1 MEDTIKIELLTPLTG
16 TFLPNE
22 MEQDWEGEEYHE
34 LEEEQV
40 LFDGADLIPYV
51 SEIQEK
57 IAEYSRVGHEDDKTD
72 NLMDYFD
79 GSAAIK
85 EKVLSA
91 VPSVKEADGVLYGCT
106 ILELKEYLETEELSE
121 LCEYLTG
128 QYSDGW
134 GEGFEQQE
142 IPVEGGELCIHFWRP
157 MDFEFQQAKPE
168 VSKEKSEKQ
177 ENPANVPKRP
187 KMQLLGMDGN
197 VFAVMARASKLLQEN
212 GQGQE
217 AKEMIARVQK
227 SENYYQALHIISEYV
242 ETELS
247 ASSQNDTKPPTYVQV
262 DETHIEELK
271 QVPEFARVGEYYM
284 YGEEVSTQGFKGFFA
299 YTDKETLYMARSQ
312 MNLAD
317 GDLPEEKNEIVV
329 SKEWLSKFFPDCHI
343 GDSVTLDTESFSGE
357 YTISGI
363 LDTTGQEKQN
373 IYSFLISK
381 EMLEQC
387 TKYEPDGYF
396 AYVHLNHVNQLD
408 GELIK
413 SYVQKI
419 KEELQIPG
427 VGFHD
432 AYFRYI
438 DGDISMENVL
448 LLMAFAGIVLVG
460 GCVVIQSIFRIS
472 IIDKIKSY
480 GQLRTVGATKK
491 QIMRIVKKEGHSLG
505 WKGMSI
511 GILLGL
517 GVTLLLFPKGFSLS
531 GYLLVI
537 GCTVLICWTMI
548 CLSIRK
554 PVKLAANISP
564 VEAVRFTS
572 LQKKI
577 KNRAKRKKISPCS
590 LGMLNFR
597 RDWKKTVSIVFSLS
611 LGGILLLAVSSLL
624 LLQSPEKM
632 ARQHFKNGDYK
643 IYIDS
648 DREHIDL
655 LKQGNPLNEE
665 LKQEV
670 LGIDG
675 VEDILV
681 TRKSASYGATFGG
694 ITARGTCDMIT
705 NENKELLAQA
715 VVEGS
720 MPGDNSIL
728 LKDDYRDFDG
738 KEKLGETIELSLG
751 KKTIPVTISGFFD
764 GEKTDFASGH
774 GPIGVDGPM
783 MFLSEELF
791 QELIPDVTNFDYSWD
806 IVCDPEKSEKV
817 GKALENLVV
826 SHTDIGLDTFEDK
839 VDSYGYMDVAY
850 GVMQVISW
858 FIFLFGVINL
868 INTTLSNQYSRR
880 QENSVLRSIGLA
892 PKQLAQMTVWEGMGY
907 VVSSILLMLA
917 IGLPI
922 TLLVWRKFSISAY
935 AGRILPYE
943 FPWLQMGVYVVE
955 LVTVELILSV
965 WTIRRQKKQSLI
977 EQMRSME

>member
-1 MEDTIKIELLTPLTG
+1 MTWPFENNTNGIVK
-16 TFLPNE
+16 
-22 MEQDWEGEEYHE
+22 
-34 LEEEQV
+34 
-40 LFDGADLIPYV
+40 
-51 SEIQEK
+51 
-57 IAEYSRVGHEDDKTD
+57 
-72 NLMDYFD
+72 NL
-79 GSAAIK
+79 
-85 EKVLSA
+85 
-91 VPSVKEADGVLYGCT
+91 
-106 ILELKEYLETEELSE
+106 
-121 LCEYLTG
+121 
-128 QYSDGW
+128 
-134 GEGFEQQE
+134 
-142 IPVEGGELCIHFWRP
+142 
-157 MDFEFQQAKPE
+157 AKRNL
-168 VSKEKSEKQ
+168 KSEKRR
-177 ENPANVPKRP
+177 NIMV
-187 KMQLLGMDGN
+187 
-197 VFAVMARASKLLQEN
+197 
-212 GQGQE
+212 
-217 AKEMIARVQK
+217 
-227 SENYYQALHIISEYV
+227 IISV
-242 ETELS
+242 VLAAFLISLSGLVGVSLMQTEKKKVI
-247 ASSQNDTKPPTYVQV
+247 DTYEATYVQV
-262 DETHIEELK
+262 DEAHIEELK

-284 YGEEVSTQGFKGFFA
+284 YGKESSTQGFNGFFA
-299 YTDKETLYMARSQ
+299 YADKETLYMARSQ
-312 MNLAD
+312 MKLAD
-317 GDLPEEKNEIVV
+317 GDLPIEKNEIVV
-329 SKEWLSKFFPDCHI
+329 SKEWLSKFFPNCHI

-373 IYSFLISK
+373 MYSFLISK

-387 TKYEPDGYF
+387 KKYEPDGFF
-396 AYVHLNHVNQLD
+396 AYVHLKNVDQLD

-427 VGFHD
+427 VGFQD

-480 GQLRTVGATKK
+480 GQLRTIGATKK

-511 GILLGL
+511 GILLSL
-517 GVTLLLFPKGFSLS
+517 GVTLLLFPRGFSLL

-572 LQKKI
+572 PQKKI
-577 KNRAKRKKISPCS
+577 KNRTKRKKISPCS
-590 LGMLNFR
+590 LGMLNFH
-597 RDWKKTVSIVFSLS
+597 RDWKKTVSIMFSLS

-624 LLQSPEKM
+624 ILQSPEKL
-632 ARQHFKNGDYK
+632 ARQYFKNGDYK
-643 IYIDS
+643 IYMDS
-648 DREHIDL
+648 DKEHINL

-665 LKQEV
+665 LKQEI
-670 LGIDG
+670 LDIDG
-675 VEDILV
+675 VEEILV
-681 TRKSASYGATFGG
+681 TRKSAGFGATSHE
-694 ITARGTCDMIT
+694 ITARGVCDMIT
-705 NENKELLAQA
+705 KENRELLTQA

-720 MPGDNSIL
+720 MPDNNGIL
-728 LKDDYRDFDG
+728 LPYNYRGFDG

-751 KKTIPVTISGFFD
+751 EKTIPVTISGYFD
-764 GEKTDFASGH
+764 AKQIIAFASGH
-774 GPIGVDGPM
+774 GSIGVDGPM
-783 MFLSEELF
+783 MFLPEELF

-806 IVCDPEKSEKV
+806 IVCNPDKSEKV

-826 SHTDIGLDTFEDK
+826 SHTDIGLDTFEDR
-839 VDSYGYMDVAY
+839 VDSFGYMNVVY
-850 GVMQVISW
+850 GIMQVISW

-880 QENSVLRSIGLA
+880 QENSVLCSVGLA
-892 PKQLAQMTVWEGMGY
+892 PKQLTQMAVWEGMGY

-922 TLLVWRKFSISAY
+922 TLLVWRKFSISSY

-943 FPWLQMGVYVVE
+943 FPWLQMGVYVVV
-955 LVTVELILSV
+955 LVTVEFILSV

-977 EQMRSME
+977 EQMRAME

>member
-1 MEDTIKIELLTPLTG
+1 MTWPFENNTNGIVKNLAKRNLKSEKRRNVMVI
-16 TFLPNE
+16 
-22 MEQDWEGEEYHE
+22 
-34 LEEEQV
+34 
-40 LFDGADLIPYV
+40 V
-51 SEIQEK
+51 S
-57 IAEYSRVGHEDDKTD
+57 V
-72 NLMDYFD
+72 
-79 GSAAIK
+79 
-85 EKVLSA
+85 VLSA
-91 VPSVKEADGVLYGCT
+91 FLIS
-106 ILELKEYLETEELSE
+106 LSG
-121 LCEYLTG
+121 LTG
-128 QYSDGW
+128 
-134 GEGFEQQE
+134 
-142 IPVEGGELCIHFWRP
+142 
-157 MDFEFQQAKPE
+157 
-168 VSKEKSEKQ
+168 VSLMQTEKKK
-177 ENPANVPKRP
+177 VI
-187 KMQLLGMDGN
+187 DTY
-197 VFAVMARASKLLQEN
+197 
-212 GQGQE
+212 E
-217 AKEMIARVQK
+217 A
-227 SENYYQALHIISEYV
+227 
-242 ETELS
+242 
-247 ASSQNDTKPPTYVQV
+247 TYVQV
-262 DETHIEELK
+262 DETHIEELRE
-271 QVPEFARVGEYYM
+271 VPEFARVGEYYR
-284 YGEEVSTQGFKGFFA
+284 YGEEVSAQGFKGFFA

-317 GDLPEEKNEIVV
+317 GNLPEEKNEIAV

-343 GDSVTLDTESFSGE
+343 GDPVTLDTESFSGE

-373 IYSFLISK
+373 MYSFLISK
-381 EMLEQC
+381 EMLKQC

-396 AYVHLNHVNQLD
+396 AYVHLKHVDQLD

-413 SYVQKI
+413 ADVQKI

-531 GYLLVI
+531 GYLIVM

-577 KNRAKRKKISPCS
+577 KNREKRKKISPCS
-590 LGMLNFR
+590 LGMLNFG

-624 LLQSPEKM
+624 ILQSPEKM

-648 DREHIDL
+648 DQEHIDL

-694 ITARGTCDMIT
+694 ITACGTCDMIT
-705 NENKELLAQA
+705 NENKELLARA

-751 KKTIPVTISGFFD
+751 EKTIPVTISGFFD
-764 GEKTDFASGH
+764 GKKNDFASGH

-806 IVCDPEKSEKV
+806 IVCDSEKSEKV

-839 VDSYGYMDVAY
+839 VDSYEYMNVAYGVMQVISWFIFLFGVINLINTTLSNQYSRPIGVDGPMMFLSEELFQELIPDVTNFDYSWDIVCDSEKSEKVGKALENLVVSHTDIGLDTFEDKVDSYEYMNVAY

-922 TLLVWRKFSISAY
+922 TLLVWRKFSITAY

-943 FPWLQMGVYVVE
+943 FPVLQMGAYVAVI
-955 LVTVELILSV
+955 VAVELILSI

-977 EQMRSME
+977 EQMRAME

>member
-1 MEDTIKIELLTPLTG
+1 MTWPFENNTNGIVK
-16 TFLPNE
+16 
-22 MEQDWEGEEYHE
+22 
-34 LEEEQV
+34 
-40 LFDGADLIPYV
+40 
-51 SEIQEK
+51 
-57 IAEYSRVGHEDDKTD
+57 
-72 NLMDYFD
+72 NL
-79 GSAAIK
+79 
-85 EKVLSA
+85 
-91 VPSVKEADGVLYGCT
+91 
-106 ILELKEYLETEELSE
+106 
-121 LCEYLTG
+121 
-128 QYSDGW
+128 
-134 GEGFEQQE
+134 
-142 IPVEGGELCIHFWRP
+142 
-157 MDFEFQQAKPE
+157 AKRNL
-168 VSKEKSEKQ
+168 KSEKRR
-177 ENPANVPKRP
+177 NIMV
-187 KMQLLGMDGN
+187 
-197 VFAVMARASKLLQEN
+197 
-212 GQGQE
+212 
-217 AKEMIARVQK
+217 
-227 SENYYQALHIISEYV
+227 IISV
-242 ETELS
+242 VLAAFLISLSGLVGVSLMQTEKKKVI
-247 ASSQNDTKPPTYVQV
+247 DTYEATYVQV
-262 DETHIEELK
+262 DEAHIEELK

-284 YGEEVSTQGFKGFFA
+284 YGKESSTQGFNGFFA
-299 YTDKETLYMARSQ
+299 YADKETLYMARSQ
-312 MNLAD
+312 MKLAD
-317 GDLPEEKNEIVV
+317 GDLPIEKNEIVV

-357 YTISGI
+357 YAISGI
-363 LDTTGQEKQN
+363 LDITGQEKQN
-373 IYSFLISK
+373 MYSFLISK

-387 TKYEPDGYF
+387 KKYEPDGFF
-396 AYVHLNHVNQLD
+396 AYVHLKNVDQLD

-427 VGFHD
+427 VGFQD

-480 GQLRTVGATKK
+480 GQLRTIGATKK

-517 GVTLLLFPKGFSLS
+517 GVTLLLFPRGFSLL

-572 LQKKI
+572 PQKKI
-577 KNRAKRKKISPCS
+577 KNRTKRKKISPCS

-624 LLQSPEKM
+624 ILQSPEKL
-632 ARQHFKNGDYK
+632 ARQHFKNGDYR
-643 IYIDS
+643 IYMDS
-648 DREHIDL
+648 DKEHIDL

-665 LKQEV
+665 LKQEI
-670 LGIDG
+670 LDIDG
-675 VEDILV
+675 VEEILV
-681 TRKSASYGATFGG
+681 TRKSASFEATSHE
-694 ITARGTCDMIT
+694 ITEHGTCDMIT
-705 NENKELLAQA
+705 KENRELLAQA
-715 VVEGS
+715 VLEGS
-720 MPGDNSIL
+720 MPEDNGIL
-728 LKDDYRDFDG
+728 LPYDYSGFDG

-751 KKTIPVTISGFFD
+751 EKTIPVTISGFFNP
-764 GEKTDFASGH
+764 EKTIFASGH

-783 MFLSEELF
+783 MFLPEELF

-806 IVCDPEKSEKV
+806 IVCDPDKSEKV
-817 GKALENLVV
+817 GKALENLAI
-826 SHTDIGLDTFEDK
+826 SHTDIGLDTFEDR
-839 VDSYGYMDVAY
+839 VDSFGYMNVAY
-850 GVMQVISW
+850 GIMQVISW

-880 QENSVLRSIGLA
+880 QENSVLRSVGLA
-892 PKQLAQMTVWEGMGY
+892 PKQLTQMAVWEGMGY

-943 FPWLQMGVYVVE
+943 FPWLQMGVYVVV
-955 LVTVELILSV
+955 LVTVEFILSV

-977 EQMRSME
+977 EQMRAIE

>member
-1 MEDTIKIELLTPLTG
+1 MTWPFENNTNGIVK
-16 TFLPNE
+16 
-22 MEQDWEGEEYHE
+22 
-34 LEEEQV
+34 
-40 LFDGADLIPYV
+40 
-51 SEIQEK
+51 
-57 IAEYSRVGHEDDKTD
+57 
-72 NLMDYFD
+72 NL
-79 GSAAIK
+79 
-85 EKVLSA
+85 
-91 VPSVKEADGVLYGCT
+91 
-106 ILELKEYLETEELSE
+106 
-121 LCEYLTG
+121 
-128 QYSDGW
+128 
-134 GEGFEQQE
+134 
-142 IPVEGGELCIHFWRP
+142 
-157 MDFEFQQAKPE
+157 AKRNL
-168 VSKEKSEKQ
+168 KSEKRR
-177 ENPANVPKRP
+177 NIMV
-187 KMQLLGMDGN
+187 
-197 VFAVMARASKLLQEN
+197 
-212 GQGQE
+212 
-217 AKEMIARVQK
+217 
-227 SENYYQALHIISEYV
+227 IISV
-242 ETELS
+242 VLAAFLISLSGLVGVSLMQTEKKKVI
-247 ASSQNDTKPPTYVQV
+247 DTYEATYVQV
-262 DETHIEELK
+262 DEAHIEELK
-271 QVPEFARVGEYYM
+271 QVPNFARVGEYYM
-284 YGEEVSTQGFKGFFA
+284 YGKESSTQGFNGFFA
-299 YTDKETLYMARSQ
+299 YADKETLYMARSQ
-312 MNLAD
+312 MKLAD
-317 GDLPEEKNEIVV
+317 GDLPIEKNEIVV
-329 SKEWLSKFFPDCHI
+329 SKEWLSKFSPDCHI

-373 IYSFLISK
+373 MYSFLISK

-387 TKYEPDGYF
+387 KKYEPDGFF
-396 AYVHLNHVNQLD
+396 AYVHLKNVDQLD

-427 VGFHD
+427 VGFQD

-480 GQLRTVGATKK
+480 GQLRTIGATKK

-505 WKGMSI
+505 WKGLSI

-517 GVTLLLFPKGFSLS
+517 GVTLLLFPRGFSLL

-554 PVKLAANISP
+554 PVKLAASISP

-572 LQKKI
+572 PQKKI
-577 KNRAKRKKISPCS
+577 KNRTKRKKISPCS

-624 LLQSPEKM
+624 ILQSPEKL

-643 IYIDS
+643 IYMDS
-648 DREHIDL
+648 DKEHIDL

-665 LKQEV
+665 LKQEIQD
-670 LGIDG
+670 IDG
-675 VEDILV
+675 VEEILV
-681 TRKSASYGATFGG
+681 TRKSAGFEATFHG
-694 ITARGTCDMIT
+694 ITAHGTCDMIT
-705 NENKELLAQA
+705 RENRELLVQT
-715 VVEGS
+715 VLEGS
-720 MPGDNSIL
+720 MPGDNGIL
-728 LKDDYRDFDG
+728 LKDNYRDFDG
-738 KEKLGETIELSLG
+738 KEKVGETIELSLG
-751 KKTIPVTISGFFD
+751 EKTIPVTISGFFD
-764 GEKTDFASGH
+764 GKKTIFASGH

-783 MFLSEELF
+783 MFLPEKLF

-806 IVCDPEKSEKV
+806 IVCDPDKSEKV

-839 VDSYGYMDVAY
+839 VDSYGYMNVAY
-850 GVMQVISW
+850 GIMQVISW

-880 QENSVLRSIGLA
+880 QENSVLRSVGLA
-892 PKQLAQMTVWEGMGY
+892 PKQLTQMAVWEGMGY

-943 FPWLQMGVYVVE
+943 FPWLQMGVYVAVI
-955 LVTVELILSV
+955 VTVELILSI

-977 EQMRSME
+977 EQMRAME

>member
-1 MEDTIKIELLTPLTG
+1 M
-16 TFLPNE
+16 
-22 MEQDWEGEEYHE
+22 
-34 LEEEQV
+34 V
-40 LFDGADLIPYV
+40 
-51 SEIQEK
+51 
-57 IAEYSRVGHEDDKTD
+57 
-72 NLMDYFD
+72 
-79 GSAAIK
+79 
-85 EKVLSA
+85 
-91 VPSVKEADGVLYGCT
+91 
-106 ILELKEYLETEELSE
+106 
-121 LCEYLTG
+121 
-128 QYSDGW
+128 
-134 GEGFEQQE
+134 
-142 IPVEGGELCIHFWRP
+142 
-157 MDFEFQQAKPE
+157 
-168 VSKEKSEKQ
+168 
-177 ENPANVPKRP
+177 
-187 KMQLLGMDGN
+187 
-197 VFAVMARASKLLQEN
+197 
-212 GQGQE
+212 
-217 AKEMIARVQK
+217 
-227 SENYYQALHIISEYV
+227 IISV
-242 ETELS
+242 VLAAFLISLSGLVGVSLMQTEKKKVI
-247 ASSQNDTKPPTYVQV
+247 DTYEATYVQV
-262 DETHIEELK
+262 DEAHIEELK

-284 YGEEVSTQGFKGFFA
+284 YGKESSTQGFNGFFA
-299 YTDKETLYMARSQ
+299 YADKETLYMARSQ
-312 MNLAD
+312 MKLAD
-317 GDLPEEKNEIVV
+317 GDLPIEKNEIVV

-373 IYSFLISK
+373 MYSFLISK
-381 EMLEQC
+381 EILEQC
-387 TKYEPDGYF
+387 KKYEPDGFF
-396 AYVHLNHVNQLD
+396 AYVHLKKVDQLD

-427 VGFHD
+427 VGFQD

-480 GQLRTVGATKK
+480 GQLRTIGATKK

-517 GVTLLLFPKGFSLS
+517 GVTLLLFPRGFSLL

-572 LQKKI
+572 PQKKI
-577 KNRAKRKKISPCS
+577 KNRTKRKKISPCS

-597 RDWKKTVSIVFSLS
+597 RDWKKTVSIMFSLS

-624 LLQSPEKM
+624 ILQSPEKL
-632 ARQHFKNGDYK
+632 ARQYFKNGDYK
-643 IYIDS
+643 IYMDS
-648 DREHIDL
+648 DKEHINL

-665 LKQEV
+665 LKQEI
-670 LGIDG
+670 LDIDG
-675 VEDILV
+675 VEEILV
-681 TRKSASYGATFGG
+681 TRKSAGFGATSHE
-694 ITARGTCDMIT
+694 ITARGVCDMIT
-705 NENKELLAQA
+705 KENRELLTQA

-720 MPGDNSIL
+720 MPDNNGIL
-728 LKDDYRDFDG
+728 LPYNYRGFDG

-751 KKTIPVTISGFFD
+751 EKTIPVTISGYFD
-764 GEKTDFASGH
+764 AKQIIAFASGH
-774 GPIGVDGPM
+774 GSIGVDGPM
-783 MFLSEELF
+783 MFLPEELF

-806 IVCDPEKSEKV
+806 IVCNPDKSEKV

-826 SHTDIGLDTFEDK
+826 SHTDIGLDTFEDR
-839 VDSYGYMDVAY
+839 VDSFGYMNVVY
-850 GVMQVISW
+850 GIMQVISW

-880 QENSVLRSIGLA
+880 QENSVLCSVGLA
-892 PKQLAQMTVWEGMGY
+892 PKQLTQMAVWEGMGY

-922 TLLVWRKFSISAY
+922 TLLVWRKFSISSY

-943 FPWLQMGVYVVE
+943 FPWLQMGVYVVV
-955 LVTVELILSV
+955 LVTVEFILSV

-977 EQMRSME
+977 EQMRAME

>member
-1 MEDTIKIELLTPLTG
+1 MTWPFENNTNGIVK
-16 TFLPNE
+16 
-22 MEQDWEGEEYHE
+22 
-34 LEEEQV
+34 
-40 LFDGADLIPYV
+40 
-51 SEIQEK
+51 
-57 IAEYSRVGHEDDKTD
+57 
-72 NLMDYFD
+72 NL
-79 GSAAIK
+79 
-85 EKVLSA
+85 
-91 VPSVKEADGVLYGCT
+91 
-106 ILELKEYLETEELSE
+106 
-121 LCEYLTG
+121 
-128 QYSDGW
+128 
-134 GEGFEQQE
+134 
-142 IPVEGGELCIHFWRP
+142 
-157 MDFEFQQAKPE
+157 AKRNL
-168 VSKEKSEKQ
+168 KSEKRR
-177 ENPANVPKRP
+177 NIMV
-187 KMQLLGMDGN
+187 
-197 VFAVMARASKLLQEN
+197 
-212 GQGQE
+212 
-217 AKEMIARVQK
+217 
-227 SENYYQALHIISEYV
+227 IISV
-242 ETELS
+242 VLAAFLISLSGLVGVSLMQTEKKKVI
-247 ASSQNDTKPPTYVQV
+247 DTYEATYVQV
-262 DETHIEELK
+262 DESHIEELK

-284 YGEEVSTQGFKGFFA
+284 YGKESSTQGFNGFFA
-299 YTDKETLYMARSQ
+299 YADKETLYMARSQ
-312 MNLAD
+312 MKLAD
-317 GDLPEEKNEIVV
+317 GDLPIEKNEIVV

-373 IYSFLISK
+373 MYSFLISK

-387 TKYEPDGYF
+387 KKYEPDGFF
-396 AYVHLNHVNQLD
+396 AYVHLKNVDQLD

-427 VGFHD
+427 VGFQD

-480 GQLRTVGATKK
+480 GQLRTIGATKK

-517 GVTLLLFPKGFSLS
+517 GVTLLLFPRGFSLL

-572 LQKKI
+572 PQKKI
-577 KNRAKRKKISPCS
+577 KNRTKRKKISPCS

-597 RDWKKTVSIVFSLS
+597 RDWKKTVSIMFSLS

-624 LLQSPEKM
+624 ILQSPEKL
-632 ARQHFKNGDYK
+632 ARQYFKNGDYK
-643 IYIDS
+643 IYMDS
-648 DREHIDL
+648 DKEHIDL

-665 LKQEV
+665 LKQEI
-670 LGIDG
+670 LDIDG
-675 VEDILV
+675 VEEILV
-681 TRKSASYGATFGG
+681 TRKSAGFEATSHG
-694 ITARGTCDMIT
+694 ITEHGTCDMIT
-705 NENKELLAQA
+705 KENRKLLTQA

-720 MPGDNSIL
+720 MPDNNGIL
-728 LKDDYRDFDG
+728 LPYEYRGFDG
-738 KEKLGETIELSLG
+738 KEKWGETIELSLG
-751 KKTIPVTISGFFD
+751 EKTIPVTILGFFD
-764 GEKTDFASGH
+764 ADQIVFASGH
-774 GPIGVDGPM
+774 GTLGVDGPM
-783 MFLSEELF
+783 MFLPEELF
-791 QELIPDVTNFDYSWD
+791 QELIPDVTHFDYSWD
-806 IVCDPEKSEKV
+806 IVCDSDKSEKV

-826 SHTDIGLDTFEDK
+826 SHTDIGLDTFEDR
-839 VDSYGYMDVAY
+839 VDSFGYMSVVY
-850 GVMQVISW
+850 GIMQVISW

-880 QENSVLRSIGLA
+880 QENSVLRSVGLA
-892 PKQLAQMTVWEGMGY
+892 PKQLTQMAVWEGMGY

-943 FPWLQMGVYVVE
+943 FPWLQMGVYVVV
-955 LVTVELILSV
+955 LVTVEFILSV

-977 EQMRSME
+977 EQMRAME

>member
-1 MEDTIKIELLTPLTG
+1 MTWPFENNTNGIVK
-16 TFLPNE
+16 
-22 MEQDWEGEEYHE
+22 
-34 LEEEQV
+34 
-40 LFDGADLIPYV
+40 
-51 SEIQEK
+51 
-57 IAEYSRVGHEDDKTD
+57 
-72 NLMDYFD
+72 NL
-79 GSAAIK
+79 
-85 EKVLSA
+85 
-91 VPSVKEADGVLYGCT
+91 
-106 ILELKEYLETEELSE
+106 
-121 LCEYLTG
+121 
-128 QYSDGW
+128 
-134 GEGFEQQE
+134 
-142 IPVEGGELCIHFWRP
+142 
-157 MDFEFQQAKPE
+157 AKRNL
-168 VSKEKSEKQ
+168 KSEKRR
-177 ENPANVPKRP
+177 NIMV
-187 KMQLLGMDGN
+187 
-197 VFAVMARASKLLQEN
+197 
-212 GQGQE
+212 
-217 AKEMIARVQK
+217 
-227 SENYYQALHIISEYV
+227 IISV
-242 ETELS
+242 VLAAFLISLSGLVGVSLMQTEKKKVI
-247 ASSQNDTKPPTYVQV
+247 DTYEATYVQV
-262 DETHIEELK
+262 DEAHIEELK

-284 YGEEVSTQGFKGFFA
+284 YGKESSTQGFNGFFA
-299 YTDKETLYMARSQ
+299 YADKETLYMARSQ
-312 MNLAD
+312 MKLAE
-317 GDLPEEKNEIVV
+317 GDLPIEKNEIVV

-343 GDSVTLDTESFSGE
+343 GDSVTMDTESFSGE

-373 IYSFLISK
+373 MYSFLISK
-381 EMLEQC
+381 EMLGQC
-387 TKYEPDGYF
+387 KKYEPDGFF
-396 AYVHLNHVNQLD
+396 AYVHLKNVDQLD

-427 VGFHD
+427 VGFQD

-480 GQLRTVGATKK
+480 GQLRTIGATKK

-517 GVTLLLFPKGFSLS
+517 GVTLLLFPRGFSLL

-572 LQKKI
+572 PQKKI
-577 KNRAKRKKISPCS
+577 KNRTKRKKISPCS

-597 RDWKKTVSIVFSLS
+597 RDWKKTVSIMFSLS

-624 LLQSPEKM
+624 ILQSPEKL
-632 ARQHFKNGDYK
+632 ARQEFENGDYK
-643 IYIDS
+643 IYMDS
-648 DREHIDL
+648 DQEHIDL

-665 LKQEV
+665 LKQEI
-670 LGIDG
+670 LDIDG
-675 VEDILV
+675 VEGILV
-681 TRKSASYGATFGG
+681 TRKSAGFEATSHG
-694 ITARGTCDMIT
+694 ITSHGTCDMIT
-705 NENKELLAQA
+705 KENRELLAQA
-715 VVEGS
+715 IVEGS
-720 MPGDNSIL
+720 MPDNNGIL
-728 LKDDYRDFDG
+728 LPYEYCDFDG

-751 KKTIPVTISGFFD
+751 EKTIPVTISGYFD
-764 GEKTDFASGH
+764 AKQVFAFASGH
-774 GPIGVDGPM
+774 GSIGVDGPM
-783 MFLSEELF
+783 MFLPEELF

-806 IVCDPEKSEKV
+806 IVCNPDKSEKV

-826 SHTDIGLDTFEDK
+826 SHTDTGLDTFEDK
-839 VDSYGYMDVAY
+839 VDSYGYMNVAY
-850 GVMQVISW
+850 GIMQVISW

-880 QENSVLRSIGLA
+880 QENSVLRSVGLA
-892 PKQLAQMTVWEGMGY
+892 PKQLAQMAVWEGMGY

-943 FPWLQMGVYVVE
+943 FPWLQMGVYVVV
-955 LVTVELILSV
+955 LVTVEFILSV

-977 EQMRSME
+977 EQMRAME

>member
-1 MEDTIKIELLTPLTG
+1 MTWPFENNTNGIVK
-16 TFLPNE
+16 
-22 MEQDWEGEEYHE
+22 
-34 LEEEQV
+34 
-40 LFDGADLIPYV
+40 
-51 SEIQEK
+51 
-57 IAEYSRVGHEDDKTD
+57 
-72 NLMDYFD
+72 NL
-79 GSAAIK
+79 
-85 EKVLSA
+85 
-91 VPSVKEADGVLYGCT
+91 
-106 ILELKEYLETEELSE
+106 
-121 LCEYLTG
+121 
-128 QYSDGW
+128 
-134 GEGFEQQE
+134 
-142 IPVEGGELCIHFWRP
+142 
-157 MDFEFQQAKPE
+157 AKRNL
-168 VSKEKSEKQ
+168 KSEKRR
-177 ENPANVPKRP
+177 NIMV
-187 KMQLLGMDGN
+187 
-197 VFAVMARASKLLQEN
+197 
-212 GQGQE
+212 
-217 AKEMIARVQK
+217 
-227 SENYYQALHIISEYV
+227 IISV
-242 ETELS
+242 VLAAFLISLSGLVGVSLMQTEKKKVI
-247 ASSQNDTKPPTYVQV
+247 DTYEATYVQV
-262 DETHIEELK
+262 DEAHIEELK

-284 YGEEVSTQGFKGFFA
+284 YGKESSTQGFNGFFA
-299 YTDKETLYMARSQ
+299 YADKETLYMARSQ
-312 MNLAD
+312 MKLAV
-317 GDLPEEKNEIVV
+317 GDLPIEKNEIVV

-373 IYSFLISK
+373 MYSFLISK

-387 TKYEPDGYF
+387 KKYEPDGFF
-396 AYVHLNHVNQLD
+396 AYVHLKNVDQLD

-427 VGFHD
+427 VGFQD

-480 GQLRTVGATKK
+480 GQLRTIGATKK

-517 GVTLLLFPKGFSLS
+517 GVTLLLFPRGFSLL

-572 LQKKI
+572 PQKKI
-577 KNRAKRKKISPCS
+577 KNRTKRKKISPCS

-597 RDWKKTVSIVFSLS
+597 RDWKKTVSIMFSLS

-624 LLQSPEKM
+624 ILQSPEKL
-632 ARQHFKNGDYK
+632 ARQYFKNGDYK
-643 IYIDS
+643 IYMDS
-648 DREHIDL
+648 DKEHINL

-665 LKQEV
+665 LKQEI
-670 LGIDG
+670 LDIDG
-675 VEDILV
+675 VEEILV
-681 TRKSASYGATFGG
+681 TRKSAGFGATSHE
-694 ITARGTCDMIT
+694 ITARGVCDMIT
-705 NENKELLAQA
+705 KENRELLTQA

-720 MPGDNSIL
+720 MPDNNGIL
-728 LKDDYRDFDG
+728 LPYNYRGFDG

-751 KKTIPVTISGFFD
+751 EKTIPVTISGYFD
-764 GEKTDFASGH
+764 AKQIIAFASGH
-774 GPIGVDGPM
+774 GSIGVDGPM
-783 MFLSEELF
+783 MFLPEELF

-806 IVCDPEKSEKV
+806 IVCNPDKSEKV

-826 SHTDIGLDTFEDK
+826 SHTDIGLDTFEDR
-839 VDSYGYMDVAY
+839 VDSFGYMNVVY
-850 GVMQVISW
+850 GIMQVISW

-880 QENSVLRSIGLA
+880 QENSVLCSVGLA
-892 PKQLAQMTVWEGMGY
+892 PKQLTQMAVWEGMGY

-922 TLLVWRKFSISAY
+922 TLLVWRKFSISSY

-943 FPWLQMGVYVVE
+943 FPWLQMGVYVVV
-955 LVTVELILSV
+955 LVTVEFILSV

-977 EQMRSME
+977 EQMRAME

>member
-1 MEDTIKIELLTPLTG
+1 MTWPFENNTNGIVK
-16 TFLPNE
+16 
-22 MEQDWEGEEYHE
+22 
-34 LEEEQV
+34 
-40 LFDGADLIPYV
+40 
-51 SEIQEK
+51 
-57 IAEYSRVGHEDDKTD
+57 
-72 NLMDYFD
+72 NL
-79 GSAAIK
+79 
-85 EKVLSA
+85 
-91 VPSVKEADGVLYGCT
+91 
-106 ILELKEYLETEELSE
+106 
-121 LCEYLTG
+121 
-128 QYSDGW
+128 
-134 GEGFEQQE
+134 
-142 IPVEGGELCIHFWRP
+142 
-157 MDFEFQQAKPE
+157 AKRNL
-168 VSKEKSEKQ
+168 KSETRR
-177 ENPANVPKRP
+177 NIMV
-187 KMQLLGMDGN
+187 
-197 VFAVMARASKLLQEN
+197 
-212 GQGQE
+212 
-217 AKEMIARVQK
+217 
-227 SENYYQALHIISEYV
+227 IISV
-242 ETELS
+242 VLAAFLISLSGLVGVSLMQTEKKKVI
-247 ASSQNDTKPPTYVQV
+247 DTYEATYVQV
-262 DETHIEELK
+262 DEAHIEELK

-284 YGEEVSTQGFKGFFA
+284 YGKESSTQGFNGFFA
-299 YTDKETLYMARSQ
+299 YADKETLYMARSQ
-312 MNLAD
+312 MKLAD
-317 GDLPEEKNEIVV
+317 GDLPIEKNEIVV
-329 SKEWLSKFFPDCHI
+329 SKEWLSKFSPDCHI

-373 IYSFLISK
+373 MYSFLISK

-387 TKYEPDGYF
+387 KKYEPDGFF
-396 AYVHLNHVNQLD
+396 AYVHLKNVDQLD

-427 VGFHD
+427 VGFQD

-480 GQLRTVGATKK
+480 GQLRTIGATKK

-517 GVTLLLFPKGFSLS
+517 GVTLLLFPRGFSLL

-572 LQKKI
+572 PQKKI
-577 KNRAKRKKISPCS
+577 KNRTKRKKISPCS

-597 RDWKKTVSIVFSLS
+597 RDWKKTVSIMFSLS

-624 LLQSPEKM
+624 ILQSPEKL
-632 ARQHFKNGDYK
+632 ARQYFKNGDYK
-643 IYIDS
+643 IYMDS
-648 DREHIDL
+648 DKEHINL

-665 LKQEV
+665 LKQEI
-670 LGIDG
+670 LDIDG
-675 VEDILV
+675 VEEILV
-681 TRKSASYGATFGG
+681 TRKSAGFEATSHG
-694 ITARGTCDMIT
+694 ITEHGTCDMIT
-705 NENKELLAQA
+705 KENRELLTQA

-720 MPGDNSIL
+720 MPDNNGIL
-728 LKDDYRDFDG
+728 LPYEYRGFDG

-751 KKTIPVTISGFFD
+751 EKTIPVTILGFFD
-764 GEKTDFASGH
+764 ADQIVFASGH
-774 GPIGVDGPM
+774 GTLGVDGPM
-783 MFLSEELF
+783 MFLPEELF

-806 IVCDPEKSEKV
+806 IVCNPDKSEKV

-826 SHTDIGLDTFEDK
+826 SHTDIGLDTFEDR
-839 VDSYGYMDVAY
+839 VDSFGYMNVAY
-850 GVMQVISW
+850 GIMQVISW

-880 QENSVLRSIGLA
+880 QENSVLRSVGLA
-892 PKQLAQMTVWEGMGY
+892 PKQLAQMAVWEGMGY

-917 IGLPI
+917 IGRPI
-922 TLLVWRKFSISAY
+922 TLLVWRKFSISSY

-943 FPWLQMGVYVVE
+943 FPWLQMGVYVVV
-955 LVTVELILSV
+955 LVTVEFILSV

-977 EQMRSME
+977 EQMRAME

>member
-1 MEDTIKIELLTPLTG
+1 MTWPFENNTNGIVK
-16 TFLPNE
+16 
-22 MEQDWEGEEYHE
+22 
-34 LEEEQV
+34 
-40 LFDGADLIPYV
+40 
-51 SEIQEK
+51 
-57 IAEYSRVGHEDDKTD
+57 
-72 NLMDYFD
+72 NL
-79 GSAAIK
+79 
-85 EKVLSA
+85 
-91 VPSVKEADGVLYGCT
+91 
-106 ILELKEYLETEELSE
+106 
-121 LCEYLTG
+121 
-128 QYSDGW
+128 
-134 GEGFEQQE
+134 
-142 IPVEGGELCIHFWRP
+142 
-157 MDFEFQQAKPE
+157 AKRNL
-168 VSKEKSEKQ
+168 KSEKRR
-177 ENPANVPKRP
+177 NIMV
-187 KMQLLGMDGN
+187 
-197 VFAVMARASKLLQEN
+197 
-212 GQGQE
+212 
-217 AKEMIARVQK
+217 
-227 SENYYQALHIISEYV
+227 IISV
-242 ETELS
+242 VLAAFLISLSGLVGVSLMQTEKKKVI
-247 ASSQNDTKPPTYVQV
+247 DTYEATYVQV
-262 DETHIEELK
+262 DESHIEELK

-284 YGEEVSTQGFKGFFA
+284 YGKESSTQGFNGFFA
-299 YTDKETLYMARSQ
+299 YADKETLYMARSQ
-312 MNLAD
+312 MKLAD
-317 GDLPEEKNEIVV
+317 GDLPIEKNEIVV

-373 IYSFLISK
+373 MYSFLISK

-387 TKYEPDGYF
+387 KKYEPDGFF
-396 AYVHLNHVNQLD
+396 AYVHLKNVDQLD

-427 VGFHD
+427 VGFQD

-438 DGDISMENVL
+438 EGDISMENVL

-480 GQLRTVGATKK
+480 GQLRTIGATKK

-517 GVTLLLFPKGFSLS
+517 GVTLLLFPRGFSLL

-572 LQKKI
+572 PQKKI
-577 KNRAKRKKISPCS
+577 KNRTKRKKISPCS

-597 RDWKKTVSIVFSLS
+597 RDWKKTVSIMFSLS

-624 LLQSPEKM
+624 ILQSPEKL
-632 ARQHFKNGDYK
+632 ARQYFKNGDYK
-643 IYIDS
+643 IYMDS
-648 DREHIDL
+648 DKEHINL

-665 LKQEV
+665 LKQEI
-670 LGIDG
+670 LDIDG
-675 VEDILV
+675 VEEILV
-681 TRKSASYGATFGG
+681 TRKSAGFGATSHE
-694 ITARGTCDMIT
+694 ITARGVCDMIT
-705 NENKELLAQA
+705 KENRELLTQA

-720 MPGDNSIL
+720 MPDNNGIL
-728 LKDDYRDFDG
+728 LPYNYRGFDG

-751 KKTIPVTISGFFD
+751 EKTIPVTISGYFD
-764 GEKTDFASGH
+764 AKQIIAFASGH
-774 GPIGVDGPM
+774 GSIGVDGPM
-783 MFLSEELF
+783 MFLPEELF

-806 IVCDPEKSEKV
+806 IVCNPDKSEKV

-826 SHTDIGLDTFEDK
+826 SHTDIGLDTFEDR
-839 VDSYGYMDVAY
+839 VDSFGYMNVVY
-850 GVMQVISW
+850 GIMQVISW

-880 QENSVLRSIGLA
+880 QENSVLCSVGLA
-892 PKQLAQMTVWEGMGY
+892 PKQLTQMAVWEGMGY

-922 TLLVWRKFSISAY
+922 TLLVWRKFSISSY

-943 FPWLQMGVYVVE
+943 FPWLQMGVYVVV
-955 LVTVELILSV
+955 LVTVEFILSV

-977 EQMRSME
+977 EQMRAME

>member
-1 MEDTIKIELLTPLTG
+1 MTWPFENNTNGIVK
-16 TFLPNE
+16 
-22 MEQDWEGEEYHE
+22 
-34 LEEEQV
+34 
-40 LFDGADLIPYV
+40 
-51 SEIQEK
+51 
-57 IAEYSRVGHEDDKTD
+57 
-72 NLMDYFD
+72 NL
-79 GSAAIK
+79 
-85 EKVLSA
+85 
-91 VPSVKEADGVLYGCT
+91 
-106 ILELKEYLETEELSE
+106 
-121 LCEYLTG
+121 
-128 QYSDGW
+128 
-134 GEGFEQQE
+134 
-142 IPVEGGELCIHFWRP
+142 
-157 MDFEFQQAKPE
+157 AKRNL
-168 VSKEKSEKQ
+168 KSEKRR
-177 ENPANVPKRP
+177 NIMV
-187 KMQLLGMDGN
+187 
-197 VFAVMARASKLLQEN
+197 
-212 GQGQE
+212 
-217 AKEMIARVQK
+217 
-227 SENYYQALHIISEYV
+227 IISV
-242 ETELS
+242 VLAAFLISLSGLVGVSLMQTEKKKVI
-247 ASSQNDTKPPTYVQV
+247 DTYEATYVQV
-262 DETHIEELK
+262 DEAHIEELK

-284 YGEEVSTQGFKGFFA
+284 YGKESSTQGFNGFFA
-299 YTDKETLYMARSQ
+299 YADKETLYMARSQ
-312 MNLAD
+312 MKLAD
-317 GDLPEEKNEIVV
+317 GDLPIEKNEIVV

-357 YTISGI
+357 YIISGI

-373 IYSFLISK
+373 MYSFLISK

-387 TKYEPDGYF
+387 KKYEPDGFF
-396 AYVHLNHVNQLD
+396 AYVHLKNVDQLD

-427 VGFHD
+427 VGFQD

-480 GQLRTVGATKK
+480 GQLRTIGATKK

-517 GVTLLLFPKGFSLS
+517 GVTLLLFPRGFSLL

-572 LQKKI
+572 SQKKI
-577 KNRAKRKKISPCS
+577 KNRTKRKKISPCS

-624 LLQSPEKM
+624 ILQSPEKL

-643 IYIDS
+643 IYMDS
-648 DREHIDL
+648 DKEHIDL
-655 LKQGNPLNEE
+655 LKRGNPLNEE
-665 LKQEV
+665 LKQEI
-670 LGIDG
+670 LDIDG
-675 VEDILV
+675 VEGILV
-681 TRKSASYGATFGG
+681 TRKSAGFEATSHG
-694 ITARGTCDMIT
+694 ITSHGTCDMIT
-705 NENKELLAQA
+705 KENRELLAQA
-715 VVEGS
+715 IVEGS
-720 MPGDNSIL
+720 MPDNNGIL
-728 LKDDYRDFDG
+728 LPYEYCDFDG

-751 KKTIPVTISGFFD
+751 EKTIPVTISGYFD
-764 GEKTDFASGH
+764 AKQVVAFANGH
-774 GPIGVDGPM
+774 GSIGVDGPM
-783 MFLSEELF
+783 MFLPEELF

-806 IVCDPEKSEKV
+806 IVCDSDKSEKV

-826 SHTDIGLDTFEDK
+826 SHTDTGLDTFEDK
-839 VDSYGYMDVAY
+839 VDSYGYMNVAY
-850 GVMQVISW
+850 GIMQVISW

-880 QENSVLRSIGLA
+880 QENSVLRSVGLA
-892 PKQLAQMTVWEGMGY
+892 PKQLAQMAVWEGMGY

-943 FPWLQMGVYVVE
+943 FPWLQMGVYVVV
-955 LVTVELILSV
+955 LVIVEFILSV
-965 WTIRRQKKQSLI
+965 WTIRRQKKLSLI
-977 EQMRSME
+977 EQMRAME

>member
-1 MEDTIKIELLTPLTG
+1 MTWPFENNTNGIVK
-16 TFLPNE
+16 
-22 MEQDWEGEEYHE
+22 
-34 LEEEQV
+34 
-40 LFDGADLIPYV
+40 
-51 SEIQEK
+51 
-57 IAEYSRVGHEDDKTD
+57 
-72 NLMDYFD
+72 NL
-79 GSAAIK
+79 
-85 EKVLSA
+85 
-91 VPSVKEADGVLYGCT
+91 
-106 ILELKEYLETEELSE
+106 
-121 LCEYLTG
+121 
-128 QYSDGW
+128 
-134 GEGFEQQE
+134 
-142 IPVEGGELCIHFWRP
+142 
-157 MDFEFQQAKPE
+157 AKRNL
-168 VSKEKSEKQ
+168 KSEKRR
-177 ENPANVPKRP
+177 NV
-187 KMQLLGMDGN
+187 M
-197 VFAVMARASKLLQEN
+197 V
-212 GQGQE
+212 
-217 AKEMIARVQK
+217 
-227 SENYYQALHIISEYV
+227 IISV
-242 ETELS
+242 VLAAFLISLSGLAGVSLMQTEKKKVI
-247 ASSQNDTKPPTYVQV
+247 DTYEATYVQV
-262 DETHIEELK
+262 DEAHIEDLR

-396 AYVHLNHVNQLD
+396 AYVHLNHVDQLD

-413 SYVQKI
+413 SDIQKI

-480 GQLRTVGATKK
+480 GQLRTVCATKK

-624 LLQSPEKM
+624 ILQSPEKL
-632 ARQHFKNGDYK
+632 ARQYFKNGDYK

-648 DREHIDL
+648 DKEHIDI

-665 LKQEV
+665 LKQEI
-670 LGIDG
+670 LDIDG
-675 VEDILV
+675 VEEILV
-681 TRKSASYGATFGG
+681 TRKSASFEATSHE
-694 ITARGTCDMIT
+694 ITEHGTCDMIT
-705 NENKELLAQA
+705 KENRELLAQA
-715 VVEGS
+715 VLEGS
-720 MPGDNSIL
+720 MPEDNGIL
-728 LKDDYRDFDG
+728 LPYDYSGFDG

-751 KKTIPVTISGFFD
+751 EKTIPVTISGFFNP
-764 GEKTDFASGH
+764 EKTIFASGH

-783 MFLSEELF
+783 MFLPEELF

-806 IVCDPEKSEKV
+806 IVCDPDKSEKV
-817 GKALENLVV
+817 GKALENLAI
-826 SHTDIGLDTFEDK
+826 SHTDIGLDTFEDR
-839 VDSYGYMDVAY
+839 VDSFGYMNVAY
-850 GVMQVISW
+850 GIMQVISW

-943 FPWLQMGVYVVE
+943 FPWLQMGVYVVV

-965 WTIRRQKKQSLI
+965 WTIRRQKKHSLI
-977 EQMRSME
+977 EQMQAME

>member
-1 MEDTIKIELLTPLTG
+1 MTWPFENNTNGIVK
-16 TFLPNE
+16 
-22 MEQDWEGEEYHE
+22 
-34 LEEEQV
+34 
-40 LFDGADLIPYV
+40 
-51 SEIQEK
+51 
-57 IAEYSRVGHEDDKTD
+57 
-72 NLMDYFD
+72 NL
-79 GSAAIK
+79 
-85 EKVLSA
+85 
-91 VPSVKEADGVLYGCT
+91 
-106 ILELKEYLETEELSE
+106 
-121 LCEYLTG
+121 
-128 QYSDGW
+128 
-134 GEGFEQQE
+134 
-142 IPVEGGELCIHFWRP
+142 
-157 MDFEFQQAKPE
+157 AKRNL
-168 VSKEKSEKQ
+168 KSEKRR
-177 ENPANVPKRP
+177 NIMV
-187 KMQLLGMDGN
+187 
-197 VFAVMARASKLLQEN
+197 
-212 GQGQE
+212 
-217 AKEMIARVQK
+217 
-227 SENYYQALHIISEYV
+227 IISV
-242 ETELS
+242 VLAAFLISLSGLVGVSLMQTEKKKVI
-247 ASSQNDTKPPTYVQV
+247 DTYEATYVQV
-262 DETHIEELK
+262 DEAHIEELK

-284 YGEEVSTQGFKGFFA
+284 YGKESSTQGFNGFFA
-299 YTDKETLYMARSQ
+299 YADKETLYMARSQ
-312 MNLAD
+312 MKLAD
-317 GDLPEEKNEIVV
+317 GDLPIEKNEIVV

-357 YTISGI
+357 YAISGI
-363 LDTTGQEKQN
+363 LDITGQEKQN
-373 IYSFLISK
+373 MYSFLISK

-387 TKYEPDGYF
+387 KKYEPDGFF
-396 AYVHLNHVNQLD
+396 AYVHLKNVDQLD

-427 VGFHD
+427 VGFQD

-480 GQLRTVGATKK
+480 GQLRTIGATKK

-517 GVTLLLFPKGFSLS
+517 GVTLLLFPRGFSLL

-572 LQKKI
+572 PQKKI
-577 KNRAKRKKISPCS
+577 KNRTKRKKISPCS

-597 RDWKKTVSIVFSLS
+597 RDWKKTVSTVFSLS

-624 LLQSPEKM
+624 ILQSPEKL
-632 ARQHFKNGDYK
+632 ARQHFKNGDYR
-643 IYIDS
+643 IYMDS
-648 DREHIDL
+648 DKEHIDL

-665 LKQEV
+665 LKQEI
-670 LGIDG
+670 LDIDG
-675 VEDILV
+675 VEGILV
-681 TRKSASYGATFGG
+681 TRKSAGFEATSHG
-694 ITARGTCDMIT
+694 ITSHGTCDMIT
-705 NENKELLAQA
+705 KENRELLAQA
-715 VVEGS
+715 IVEGS
-720 MPGDNSIL
+720 MPDNNGIL
-728 LKDDYRDFDG
+728 LPYEYCDFDG

-751 KKTIPVTISGFFD
+751 EKTIPVTISGYFD
-764 GEKTDFASGH
+764 AKQVVAFASGH
-774 GPIGVDGPM
+774 GSIGVDGPM
-783 MFLSEELF
+783 MFLPEELF

-806 IVCDPEKSEKV
+806 IVCDSDKSEKV

-826 SHTDIGLDTFEDK
+826 SHTDTGLDTFEDK
-839 VDSYGYMDVAY
+839 VDSYGYMNVAY
-850 GVMQVISW
+850 GIMQVISW

-880 QENSVLRSIGLA
+880 QENSVLRSVGLA
-892 PKQLAQMTVWEGMGY
+892 PKQLTQMAVWEGMGY

-943 FPWLQMGVYVVE
+943 FPWLQMGVYVVV
-955 LVTVELILSV
+955 LVTVEFILSV

-977 EQMRSME
+977 EQMRAIE

>member
-1 MEDTIKIELLTPLTG
+1 MTWPFENNTNGIVK
-16 TFLPNE
+16 
-22 MEQDWEGEEYHE
+22 
-34 LEEEQV
+34 
-40 LFDGADLIPYV
+40 
-51 SEIQEK
+51 
-57 IAEYSRVGHEDDKTD
+57 
-72 NLMDYFD
+72 NL
-79 GSAAIK
+79 
-85 EKVLSA
+85 
-91 VPSVKEADGVLYGCT
+91 
-106 ILELKEYLETEELSE
+106 
-121 LCEYLTG
+121 
-128 QYSDGW
+128 
-134 GEGFEQQE
+134 
-142 IPVEGGELCIHFWRP
+142 
-157 MDFEFQQAKPE
+157 AKRNL
-168 VSKEKSEKQ
+168 KSEKRR
-177 ENPANVPKRP
+177 NIMV
-187 KMQLLGMDGN
+187 
-197 VFAVMARASKLLQEN
+197 
-212 GQGQE
+212 
-217 AKEMIARVQK
+217 
-227 SENYYQALHIISEYV
+227 IISV
-242 ETELS
+242 VLAAFLISLSGLVGVSLMQTEKKKVI
-247 ASSQNDTKPPTYVQV
+247 DTYEATYVQV
-262 DETHIEELK
+262 DEAHIEELK

-284 YGEEVSTQGFKGFFA
+284 YGKESSTQGFNGFFA
-299 YTDKETLYMARSQ
+299 YADKETLYMARSQ
-312 MNLAD
+312 MKLAD
-317 GDLPEEKNEIVV
+317 GDLPIEKNEIVV

-373 IYSFLISK
+373 MYSFLISK
-381 EMLEQC
+381 EILEQC
-387 TKYEPDGYF
+387 KKYEPDGFF
-396 AYVHLNHVNQLD
+396 AYVHLKKVDQLD

-427 VGFHD
+427 VGFQD

-480 GQLRTVGATKK
+480 GQLRTIGATKK

-517 GVTLLLFPKGFSLS
+517 GVTLLLFPRGFSLL

-572 LQKKI
+572 PQKKI
-577 KNRAKRKKISPCS
+577 KNRTKRKKISPCS

-597 RDWKKTVSIVFSLS
+597 RDWKKTVSIMFSLS

-624 LLQSPEKM
+624 ILQSPEKL
-632 ARQHFKNGDYK
+632 ARQYFKNGDYK
-643 IYIDS
+643 IYMDS
-648 DREHIDL
+648 DKEHINL

-665 LKQEV
+665 LKQEI
-670 LGIDG
+670 LDIDG
-675 VEDILV
+675 VEEILV
-681 TRKSASYGATFGG
+681 TRKSAGFGATSHE
-694 ITARGTCDMIT
+694 ITARGVCDMIT
-705 NENKELLAQA
+705 KENRELLTQA

-720 MPGDNSIL
+720 MPDNNGIL
-728 LKDDYRDFDG
+728 LPYNYRGFDG

-751 KKTIPVTISGFFD
+751 EKTIPVTISGYFD
-764 GEKTDFASGH
+764 AKQIIAFASGH
-774 GPIGVDGPM
+774 GSIGVDGPM
-783 MFLSEELF
+783 MFLPEELF

-806 IVCDPEKSEKV
+806 IVCNPDKSEKV

-826 SHTDIGLDTFEDK
+826 SHTDIGLDTFEDR
-839 VDSYGYMDVAY
+839 VDSFGYMNVVY
-850 GVMQVISW
+850 GIMQVISW

-880 QENSVLRSIGLA
+880 QENSVLCSVGLA
-892 PKQLAQMTVWEGMGY
+892 PKQLTQMAVWEGMGY

-922 TLLVWRKFSISAY
+922 TLLVWRKFSISSY

-943 FPWLQMGVYVVE
+943 FPWLQMGVYVVV
-955 LVTVELILSV
+955 LVTVEFILSV

-977 EQMRSME
+977 EQMRAME

>member
-1 MEDTIKIELLTPLTG
+1 MTWPFENNTNGIVK
-16 TFLPNE
+16 
-22 MEQDWEGEEYHE
+22 
-34 LEEEQV
+34 
-40 LFDGADLIPYV
+40 
-51 SEIQEK
+51 
-57 IAEYSRVGHEDDKTD
+57 
-72 NLMDYFD
+72 NL
-79 GSAAIK
+79 
-85 EKVLSA
+85 
-91 VPSVKEADGVLYGCT
+91 
-106 ILELKEYLETEELSE
+106 
-121 LCEYLTG
+121 
-128 QYSDGW
+128 
-134 GEGFEQQE
+134 
-142 IPVEGGELCIHFWRP
+142 
-157 MDFEFQQAKPE
+157 AKRNL
-168 VSKEKSEKQ
+168 KSEKRR
-177 ENPANVPKRP
+177 NIMV
-187 KMQLLGMDGN
+187 
-197 VFAVMARASKLLQEN
+197 
-212 GQGQE
+212 
-217 AKEMIARVQK
+217 
-227 SENYYQALHIISEYV
+227 IISV
-242 ETELS
+242 VLAAFLISLSGLVGVSLMQTEKKKVI
-247 ASSQNDTKPPTYVQV
+247 DTYEATYVQV
-262 DETHIEELK
+262 DEAHIEELK

-284 YGEEVSTQGFKGFFA
+284 YGKESSTQGFNGFFA
-299 YTDKETLYMARSQ
+299 YADKETLYMARSQ
-312 MNLAD
+312 MKLAD
-317 GDLPEEKNEIVV
+317 GDLPIEKNEIVV

-373 IYSFLISK
+373 MYSFLISK

-387 TKYEPDGYF
+387 KKYEPDGFF
-396 AYVHLNHVNQLD
+396 AYVHLKNVDQLD

-427 VGFHD
+427 VGFQD

-480 GQLRTVGATKK
+480 GQLRTIGATKK

-517 GVTLLLFPKGFSLS
+517 GVTLLLFPRGFSLL
-531 GYLLVI
+531 GYLFVI

-572 LQKKI
+572 PQKKI
-577 KNRAKRKKISPCS
+577 KNRTKRKKISPCS

-597 RDWKKTVSIVFSLS
+597 RDWKKTVSIMFSLS

-624 LLQSPEKM
+624 ILQSPEKL
-632 ARQHFKNGDYK
+632 ARQYFKNGDYK
-643 IYIDS
+643 IYMDS
-648 DREHIDL
+648 DKEHIDL

-665 LKQEV
+665 LKQEI
-670 LGIDG
+670 LNIDG
-675 VEDILV
+675 VEEILV
-681 TRKSASYGATFGG
+681 TRKSAGFEATSHG
-694 ITARGTCDMIT
+694 ITEHGTCDMIT
-705 NENKELLAQA
+705 KENRELLAQA
-715 VVEGS
+715 IVEGS
-720 MPGDNSIL
+720 MPDNNGIL
-728 LKDDYRDFDG
+728 LPYNYRGFDG

-751 KKTIPVTISGFFD
+751 EKTIPVTISGYFD
-764 GEKTDFASGH
+764 AKQIIAFASGH
-774 GPIGVDGPM
+774 GSIGVDGPM
-783 MFLSEELF
+783 MFLPEELF

-806 IVCDPEKSEKV
+806 IVCNPDKSEKV

-826 SHTDIGLDTFEDK
+826 SHTDIGLDTFEDR
-839 VDSYGYMDVAY
+839 VDSFGYMNVVY
-850 GVMQVISW
+850 GIMQVISW

-880 QENSVLRSIGLA
+880 QENSVLCSVGLA
-892 PKQLAQMTVWEGMGY
+892 PKQLTQMAVWEGMGY

-922 TLLVWRKFSISAY
+922 TLLVWRKFSISSY

-943 FPWLQMGVYVVE
+943 FPWLQMGVYVVV
-955 LVTVELILSV
+955 LVTVEFILSV

-977 EQMRSME
+977 EQMRAME

>member
-1 MEDTIKIELLTPLTG
+1 MQTEKKKVIDT
-16 TFLPNE
+16 
-22 MEQDWEGEEYHE
+22 Y
-34 LEEEQV
+34 
-40 LFDGADLIPYV
+40 
-51 SEIQEK
+51 
-57 IAEYSRVGHEDDKTD
+57 
-72 NLMDYFD
+72 
-79 GSAAIK
+79 
-85 EKVLSA
+85 
-91 VPSVKEADGVLYGCT
+91 EA
-106 ILELKEYLETEELSE
+106 
-121 LCEYLTG
+121 
-128 QYSDGW
+128 
-134 GEGFEQQE
+134 
-142 IPVEGGELCIHFWRP
+142 
-157 MDFEFQQAKPE
+157 
-168 VSKEKSEKQ
+168 
-177 ENPANVPKRP
+177 
-187 KMQLLGMDGN
+187 
-197 VFAVMARASKLLQEN
+197 
-212 GQGQE
+212 
-217 AKEMIARVQK
+217 
-227 SENYYQALHIISEYV
+227 
-242 ETELS
+242 
-247 ASSQNDTKPPTYVQV
+247 TYVQV
-262 DETHIEELK
+262 DEAHIEELK

-284 YGEEVSTQGFKGFFA
+284 YGKESSTQGFNGFFA
-299 YTDKETLYMARSQ
+299 YADKETLYMARSQ
-312 MNLAD
+312 MKLAD
-317 GDLPEEKNEIVV
+317 GDLPIEKNEIVV

-373 IYSFLISK
+373 MYSFLISK
-381 EMLEQC
+381 EILEQC
-387 TKYEPDGYF
+387 KKYEPDGFF
-396 AYVHLNHVNQLD
+396 AYVHLKKVDQLD

-427 VGFHD
+427 VGFQD

-480 GQLRTVGATKK
+480 GQLRTIGATKK

-517 GVTLLLFPKGFSLS
+517 GVTLLLFPRGFSLL

-572 LQKKI
+572 PQKKI
-577 KNRAKRKKISPCS
+577 KNRTKRKKISPCS

-597 RDWKKTVSIVFSLS
+597 RDWKKTVSIMFSLS

-624 LLQSPEKM
+624 ILQSPEKL
-632 ARQHFKNGDYK
+632 ARQYFKNGDYK
-643 IYIDS
+643 IYMDS
-648 DREHIDL
+648 DKEHINL

-665 LKQEV
+665 LKQEI
-670 LGIDG
+670 LDIDG
-675 VEDILV
+675 VEEILV
-681 TRKSASYGATFGG
+681 TRKSAGFGATSHE
-694 ITARGTCDMIT
+694 ITARGVCDMIT
-705 NENKELLAQA
+705 KENRELLTQA

-720 MPGDNSIL
+720 MPDNNGIL
-728 LKDDYRDFDG
+728 LPYNYRGFDG

-751 KKTIPVTISGFFD
+751 EKTIPVTISGYFD
-764 GEKTDFASGH
+764 AKQIIAFASGH
-774 GPIGVDGPM
+774 GSIGVDGPM
-783 MFLSEELF
+783 MFLPEELF

-806 IVCDPEKSEKV
+806 IVCNPDKSEKV

-826 SHTDIGLDTFEDK
+826 SHTDIGLDTFEDR
-839 VDSYGYMDVAY
+839 VDSFGYMNVVY
-850 GVMQVISW
+850 GIMQVISW

-880 QENSVLRSIGLA
+880 QENSVLCSVGLA
-892 PKQLAQMTVWEGMGY
+892 PKQLTQMAVWEGMGY

-922 TLLVWRKFSISAY
+922 TLLVWRKFSISSY

-943 FPWLQMGVYVVE
+943 FPWLQMGVYVVV
-955 LVTVELILSV
+955 LVTVEFILSV

-977 EQMRSME
+977 EQMRAME

>member
-1 MEDTIKIELLTPLTG
+1 MTWPFENNTNGIVK
-16 TFLPNE
+16 
-22 MEQDWEGEEYHE
+22 
-34 LEEEQV
+34 
-40 LFDGADLIPYV
+40 
-51 SEIQEK
+51 
-57 IAEYSRVGHEDDKTD
+57 
-72 NLMDYFD
+72 NL
-79 GSAAIK
+79 
-85 EKVLSA
+85 
-91 VPSVKEADGVLYGCT
+91 
-106 ILELKEYLETEELSE
+106 
-121 LCEYLTG
+121 
-128 QYSDGW
+128 
-134 GEGFEQQE
+134 
-142 IPVEGGELCIHFWRP
+142 
-157 MDFEFQQAKPE
+157 AKRNL
-168 VSKEKSEKQ
+168 KSEKRR
-177 ENPANVPKRP
+177 NIMV
-187 KMQLLGMDGN
+187 
-197 VFAVMARASKLLQEN
+197 
-212 GQGQE
+212 
-217 AKEMIARVQK
+217 
-227 SENYYQALHIISEYV
+227 IISV
-242 ETELS
+242 VLAAFLISLSGLVGVSLMQTEKKKVI
-247 ASSQNDTKPPTYVQV
+247 DTYEATYVQV
-262 DETHIEELK
+262 DEAHIEELK

-284 YGEEVSTQGFKGFFA
+284 YGKESSTQGFNGFFA
-299 YTDKETLYMARSQ
+299 YADKETLYMARSQ
-312 MNLAD
+312 MKLAD
-317 GDLPEEKNEIVV
+317 GDLPIEKNEIVV

-373 IYSFLISK
+373 MYSFLISK

-387 TKYEPDGYF
+387 KKYEPDGFF
-396 AYVHLNHVNQLD
+396 AYVHLKNVDQLD

-427 VGFHD
+427 VGFQD

-480 GQLRTVGATKK
+480 GQLRTIGATKK

-517 GVTLLLFPKGFSLS
+517 GVTLLLFPRGFSLL

-572 LQKKI
+572 PQKKI
-577 KNRAKRKKISPCS
+577 KNRTKRKKISPCS
-590 LGMLNFR
+590 LGILNFR
-597 RDWKKTVSIVFSLS
+597 RDWKKTVSIMFSLS

-624 LLQSPEKM
+624 ILQSPEKL
-632 ARQHFKNGDYK
+632 ARQYFKNGDYK
-643 IYIDS
+643 IYMDS
-648 DREHIDL
+648 DKEHIDL

-665 LKQEV
+665 LKQEI
-670 LGIDG
+670 LNIDG
-675 VEDILV
+675 VEEILV
-681 TRKSASYGATFGG
+681 TRKSAGFEATSHG
-694 ITARGTCDMIT
+694 ITEHGTCDMIT
-705 NENKELLAQA
+705 KENRELLAQA
-715 VVEGS
+715 IVEGS
-720 MPGDNSIL
+720 MPDNNGIL
-728 LKDDYRDFDG
+728 LPYEYSGFDG

-751 KKTIPVTISGFFD
+751 EKTIPVTISGFYNLQ
-764 GEKTDFASGH
+764 KTIFASGH
-774 GPIGVDGPM
+774 GSIGVDGPM
-783 MFLSEELF
+783 MFLPEKLF
-791 QELIPDVTNFDYSWD
+791 QKLIPDVTNFDYSWD
-806 IVCDPEKSEKV
+806 IVCDSDKSEKV

-826 SHTDIGLDTFEDK
+826 SHTDTGLDTFEDR
-839 VDSYGYMDVAY
+839 VDSFGYMNVVY
-850 GVMQVISW
+850 GIMQVISW

-880 QENSVLRSIGLA
+880 QENSVLRSVGLA
-892 PKQLAQMTVWEGMGY
+892 PKQLAQMAVWEGMGY

-922 TLLVWRKFSISAY
+922 TLLVWRKFSISSY

-943 FPWLQMGVYVVE
+943 FPWLQMGVYVVV
-955 LVTVELILSV
+955 LVTVEFILSV

-977 EQMRSME
+977 EQMRAME

>member
-1 MEDTIKIELLTPLTG
+1 MTWPFENNTNGIVK
-16 TFLPNE
+16 
-22 MEQDWEGEEYHE
+22 
-34 LEEEQV
+34 
-40 LFDGADLIPYV
+40 
-51 SEIQEK
+51 
-57 IAEYSRVGHEDDKTD
+57 
-72 NLMDYFD
+72 NL
-79 GSAAIK
+79 
-85 EKVLSA
+85 
-91 VPSVKEADGVLYGCT
+91 
-106 ILELKEYLETEELSE
+106 
-121 LCEYLTG
+121 
-128 QYSDGW
+128 
-134 GEGFEQQE
+134 
-142 IPVEGGELCIHFWRP
+142 
-157 MDFEFQQAKPE
+157 AKRNL
-168 VSKEKSEKQ
+168 KSEKRR
-177 ENPANVPKRP
+177 NIMV
-187 KMQLLGMDGN
+187 
-197 VFAVMARASKLLQEN
+197 
-212 GQGQE
+212 
-217 AKEMIARVQK
+217 
-227 SENYYQALHIISEYV
+227 IISV
-242 ETELS
+242 VLAAFLISLSGLVGVSLMQTEKKKVI
-247 ASSQNDTKPPTYVQV
+247 DTYEATYVQV
-262 DETHIEELK
+262 DEAHIEELK

-284 YGEEVSTQGFKGFFA
+284 YGKESSTQGFNGFFA
-299 YTDKETLYMARSQ
+299 YADKETLYMARSQ
-312 MNLAD
+312 MKLAD
-317 GDLPEEKNEIVV
+317 GDLPIEKNEIVV

-357 YTISGI
+357 YAISGI
-363 LDTTGQEKQN
+363 LDITGQEKQN
-373 IYSFLISK
+373 MYSFLISK

-387 TKYEPDGYF
+387 KKYEPDGFF
-396 AYVHLNHVNQLD
+396 AYVHLKNVDQLD

-419 KEELQIPG
+419 KEVLQIPG
-427 VGFHD
+427 VGFQD

-480 GQLRTVGATKK
+480 GQLRTIGATKK

-517 GVTLLLFPKGFSLS
+517 GVTLLLFPRGFSLL

-572 LQKKI
+572 PQKKI
-577 KNRAKRKKISPCS
+577 KNRTKRKKISPCS

-624 LLQSPEKM
+624 ILQSPEKL
-632 ARQHFKNGDYK
+632 ARQHFKNGDYR
-643 IYIDS
+643 IYMDS
-648 DREHIDL
+648 DKEHIDL

-665 LKQEV
+665 LKQEI
-670 LGIDG
+670 LDIDG
-675 VEDILV
+675 VEGILV
-681 TRKSASYGATFGG
+681 TRKSAGFEATSHG
-694 ITARGTCDMIT
+694 ITSHGTCDMIT
-705 NENKELLAQA
+705 KENRELLAQA
-715 VVEGS
+715 IVEGS
-720 MPGDNSIL
+720 MPDNNGIL
-728 LKDDYRDFDG
+728 LPYEYCDFDG

-751 KKTIPVTISGFFD
+751 EKTIPVTISGYFD
-764 GEKTDFASGH
+764 AKQVFAFASGH
-774 GPIGVDGPM
+774 GSIGVDGPM
-783 MFLSEELF
+783 MFLPEELF

-806 IVCDPEKSEKV
+806 IVCDSDKSEKV

-826 SHTDIGLDTFEDK
+826 SHTDTGLDTFEDK
-839 VDSYGYMDVAY
+839 VDSYGYMNVAY
-850 GVMQVISW
+850 GIMQVISW

-880 QENSVLRSIGLA
+880 QENSVLRSVGLA
-892 PKQLAQMTVWEGMGY
+892 PKQLTQMAVWEGMGY

-943 FPWLQMGVYVVE
+943 FPWLQMGVYVVV
-955 LVTVELILSV
+955 LVTVEFILSV

-977 EQMRSME
+977 EQMRAIE

>member
-1 MEDTIKIELLTPLTG
+1 MTWPFENNTNGIVKNLAKRNLKSEKRRNVMVI
-16 TFLPNE
+16 
-22 MEQDWEGEEYHE
+22 
-34 LEEEQV
+34 
-40 LFDGADLIPYV
+40 V
-51 SEIQEK
+51 S
-57 IAEYSRVGHEDDKTD
+57 V
-72 NLMDYFD
+72 
-79 GSAAIK
+79 
-85 EKVLSA
+85 VLSA
-91 VPSVKEADGVLYGCT
+91 FLIS
-106 ILELKEYLETEELSE
+106 LSG
-121 LCEYLTG
+121 LTG
-128 QYSDGW
+128 
-134 GEGFEQQE
+134 
-142 IPVEGGELCIHFWRP
+142 
-157 MDFEFQQAKPE
+157 
-168 VSKEKSEKQ
+168 VSLMQTEKKK
-177 ENPANVPKRP
+177 VI
-187 KMQLLGMDGN
+187 DTY
-197 VFAVMARASKLLQEN
+197 
-212 GQGQE
+212 E
-217 AKEMIARVQK
+217 A
-227 SENYYQALHIISEYV
+227 
-242 ETELS
+242 
-247 ASSQNDTKPPTYVQV
+247 TYVQV
-262 DETHIEELK
+262 DETHIEELRE
-271 QVPEFARVGEYYM
+271 VPEFARVGEYYR
-284 YGEEVSTQGFKGFFA
+284 YGEEVSAQGFKGFFA

-317 GDLPEEKNEIVV
+317 GDLPEEKNEIAV

-343 GDSVTLDTESFSGE
+343 GDPVTLDTESFSGE

-373 IYSFLISK
+373 MYSFLISK
-381 EMLEQC
+381 EMLKQC

-396 AYVHLNHVNQLD
+396 AYVHLKHVDQLD

-413 SYVQKI
+413 ANVQKI

-491 QIMRIVKKEGHSLG
+491 QIMHIVKKEGHSLG

-531 GYLLVI
+531 GYLIVM
-537 GCTVLICWTMI
+537 GCTVLICWIMI

-624 LLQSPEKM
+624 ILQSPEKL
-632 ARQHFKNGDYK
+632 ARQYFKNGDYK

-648 DREHIDL
+648 DKEHIDI

-665 LKQEV
+665 LKQEI
-670 LGIDG
+670 LDIDG
-675 VEDILV
+675 VEEILV
-681 TRKSASYGATFGG
+681 TRKSASFEATSHE
-694 ITARGTCDMIT
+694 ITEHGTCDMIT
-705 NENKELLAQA
+705 KENRELLAQA
-715 VVEGS
+715 VLEGS
-720 MPGDNSIL
+720 MPEDNGIL
-728 LKDDYRDFDG
+728 LPYDYSGFDG

-751 KKTIPVTISGFFD
+751 EKTIPVTISGFFNP
-764 GEKTDFASGH
+764 EKTIFASGH

-783 MFLSEELF
+783 MFLPEELF

-806 IVCDPEKSEKV
+806 IVCDPDKSEKV
-817 GKALENLVV
+817 GKALENLAI
-826 SHTDIGLDTFEDK
+826 SHTDIGLDTFEDR
-839 VDSYGYMDVAY
+839 VDSFGYMNVAY
-850 GVMQVISW
+850 GIMQVISW

-943 FPWLQMGVYVVE
+943 FPWLQMGVYVVV

-977 EQMRSME
+977 EQMRAME

>member
-1 MEDTIKIELLTPLTG
+1 MQTEKKKVIDT
-16 TFLPNE
+16 
-22 MEQDWEGEEYHE
+22 Y
-34 LEEEQV
+34 
-40 LFDGADLIPYV
+40 
-51 SEIQEK
+51 
-57 IAEYSRVGHEDDKTD
+57 
-72 NLMDYFD
+72 
-79 GSAAIK
+79 
-85 EKVLSA
+85 
-91 VPSVKEADGVLYGCT
+91 EA
-106 ILELKEYLETEELSE
+106 
-121 LCEYLTG
+121 
-128 QYSDGW
+128 
-134 GEGFEQQE
+134 
-142 IPVEGGELCIHFWRP
+142 
-157 MDFEFQQAKPE
+157 
-168 VSKEKSEKQ
+168 
-177 ENPANVPKRP
+177 
-187 KMQLLGMDGN
+187 
-197 VFAVMARASKLLQEN
+197 
-212 GQGQE
+212 
-217 AKEMIARVQK
+217 
-227 SENYYQALHIISEYV
+227 
-242 ETELS
+242 
-247 ASSQNDTKPPTYVQV
+247 TYVQV
-262 DETHIEELK
+262 DEAHIEELK

-284 YGEEVSTQGFKGFFA
+284 YGKESSTQGFNGFFA
-299 YTDKETLYMARSQ
+299 YADKETLYMARSQ
-312 MNLAD
+312 MKLAD
-317 GDLPEEKNEIVV
+317 GDLPIEKNEIVV

-373 IYSFLISK
+373 MYSFLISK

-387 TKYEPDGYF
+387 KKYEPDGFF
-396 AYVHLNHVNQLD
+396 AYVHLKNVDQLD

-427 VGFHD
+427 VGFQD

-480 GQLRTVGATKK
+480 GQLRTIGATKK

-517 GVTLLLFPKGFSLS
+517 GVTLLLFPRGFSLL

-572 LQKKI
+572 PQKKI
-577 KNRAKRKKISPCS
+577 KNRTKRKKISPCS
-590 LGMLNFR
+590 LGILNFR
-597 RDWKKTVSIVFSLS
+597 RDWKKTVSIMFSLS

-624 LLQSPEKM
+624 ILQSPEKL
-632 ARQHFKNGDYK
+632 ARQYFKNGDYK
-643 IYIDS
+643 IYMDS
-648 DREHIDL
+648 DKEHIDL

-665 LKQEV
+665 LKQEI
-670 LGIDG
+670 LNIDG
-675 VEDILV
+675 VEEILV
-681 TRKSASYGATFGG
+681 TRKSAGFEATSHG
-694 ITARGTCDMIT
+694 ITEHGTCDMIT
-705 NENKELLAQA
+705 KENRELLAQA
-715 VVEGS
+715 IVEGS
-720 MPGDNSIL
+720 MPDNNGIL
-728 LKDDYRDFDG
+728 LPYEYSGFDG

-751 KKTIPVTISGFFD
+751 EKTIPVTISGFYNLQ
-764 GEKTDFASGH
+764 KTIFASGH
-774 GPIGVDGPM
+774 GSIGVDGPM
-783 MFLSEELF
+783 MFLPEKLF

-806 IVCDPEKSEKV
+806 IVCDSDKSEKV

-826 SHTDIGLDTFEDK
+826 SHTDTGLDTFEDR
-839 VDSYGYMDVAY
+839 VDSFGYMNVVY
-850 GVMQVISW
+850 GIMQVISW

-880 QENSVLRSIGLA
+880 QENSVLRSVGLA
-892 PKQLAQMTVWEGMGY
+892 PKQLAQMAVWEGMGY

-922 TLLVWRKFSISAY
+922 TLLVWRKFSISSY

-943 FPWLQMGVYVVE
+943 FPWLQMGVYVVV
-955 LVTVELILSV
+955 LVTVEFILSV

-977 EQMRSME
+977 EQMRAME

>member
-1 MEDTIKIELLTPLTG
+1 MTWPFENNTNGIVK
-16 TFLPNE
+16 
-22 MEQDWEGEEYHE
+22 
-34 LEEEQV
+34 
-40 LFDGADLIPYV
+40 
-51 SEIQEK
+51 
-57 IAEYSRVGHEDDKTD
+57 
-72 NLMDYFD
+72 NL
-79 GSAAIK
+79 
-85 EKVLSA
+85 
-91 VPSVKEADGVLYGCT
+91 
-106 ILELKEYLETEELSE
+106 
-121 LCEYLTG
+121 
-128 QYSDGW
+128 
-134 GEGFEQQE
+134 
-142 IPVEGGELCIHFWRP
+142 
-157 MDFEFQQAKPE
+157 AKRNL
-168 VSKEKSEKQ
+168 KSEKRR
-177 ENPANVPKRP
+177 NIMV
-187 KMQLLGMDGN
+187 
-197 VFAVMARASKLLQEN
+197 
-212 GQGQE
+212 
-217 AKEMIARVQK
+217 
-227 SENYYQALHIISEYV
+227 IISV
-242 ETELS
+242 VLAAFLISLSGLVGVSLMQTEKKKVI
-247 ASSQNDTKPPTYVQV
+247 DTYEATYVQV
-262 DETHIEELK
+262 DEAHIEELK
-271 QVPEFARVGEYYM
+271 QVPNFARVGEYYM
-284 YGEEVSTQGFKGFFA
+284 YGKESSTQGFNGFFA
-299 YTDKETLYMARSQ
+299 YADKETLYMARSQ
-312 MNLAD
+312 MKLAD
-317 GDLPEEKNEIVV
+317 GDLPIEKNEIVV
-329 SKEWLSKFFPDCHI
+329 SKEWLSKFSPDCHI

-373 IYSFLISK
+373 MYSFLISK

-387 TKYEPDGYF
+387 KKYEPDGFF
-396 AYVHLNHVNQLD
+396 AYVHLKNVDQLD

-427 VGFHD
+427 VGFQD

-480 GQLRTVGATKK
+480 GQLRTIGATKK

-517 GVTLLLFPKGFSLS
+517 GVTLLLFPRGFSLL

-572 LQKKI
+572 PQKKI
-577 KNRAKRKKISPCS
+577 KNRTKRKKISPCS
-590 LGMLNFR
+590 LGILNFR
-597 RDWKKTVSIVFSLS
+597 RDWKKTVSIMFSLS

-624 LLQSPEKM
+624 ILQSPEKL
-632 ARQHFKNGDYK
+632 ARQYFKNGDYK
-643 IYIDS
+643 IYMDS
-648 DREHIDL
+648 DKEHIDL

-665 LKQEV
+665 LKQEI
-670 LGIDG
+670 LNIDG
-675 VEDILV
+675 VEEILV
-681 TRKSASYGATFGG
+681 TRKSAGFEATSHG
-694 ITARGTCDMIT
+694 ITEHGTCDMIT
-705 NENKELLAQA
+705 KENRELLAQA
-715 VVEGS
+715 IVEGS
-720 MPGDNSIL
+720 MPDNNGIL
-728 LKDDYRDFDG
+728 LPYEYSGFDG

-751 KKTIPVTISGFFD
+751 EKTIPVTISGFYNLQ
-764 GEKTDFASGH
+764 KTIFASGH
-774 GPIGVDGPM
+774 GSIGVDGPM
-783 MFLSEELF
+783 MFLPEKLF

-806 IVCDPEKSEKV
+806 IVCDSDKSEKV

-826 SHTDIGLDTFEDK
+826 SHTDTGLDTFEDR
-839 VDSYGYMDVAY
+839 VDSFGYMNVVY
-850 GVMQVISW
+850 GIMQVISW

-880 QENSVLRSIGLA
+880 QENSVLRSVGLA
-892 PKQLAQMTVWEGMGY
+892 PKQLAQMAVWEGMGY

-922 TLLVWRKFSISAY
+922 TLLVWRKFSISSY

-943 FPWLQMGVYVVE
+943 FPWLQMGVYVVV
-955 LVTVELILSV
+955 LVTVEFILSV

-977 EQMRSME
+977 EQMRAME

>member
-1 MEDTIKIELLTPLTG
+1 MTWPFENNTNGIVK
-16 TFLPNE
+16 
-22 MEQDWEGEEYHE
+22 
-34 LEEEQV
+34 
-40 LFDGADLIPYV
+40 
-51 SEIQEK
+51 
-57 IAEYSRVGHEDDKTD
+57 
-72 NLMDYFD
+72 NL
-79 GSAAIK
+79 
-85 EKVLSA
+85 
-91 VPSVKEADGVLYGCT
+91 
-106 ILELKEYLETEELSE
+106 
-121 LCEYLTG
+121 
-128 QYSDGW
+128 
-134 GEGFEQQE
+134 
-142 IPVEGGELCIHFWRP
+142 
-157 MDFEFQQAKPE
+157 AKRNL
-168 VSKEKSEKQ
+168 KSEKRR
-177 ENPANVPKRP
+177 NIMV
-187 KMQLLGMDGN
+187 
-197 VFAVMARASKLLQEN
+197 
-212 GQGQE
+212 
-217 AKEMIARVQK
+217 
-227 SENYYQALHIISEYV
+227 IISV
-242 ETELS
+242 VLAAFLISLSGLVGVSLMQTEKKKVI
-247 ASSQNDTKPPTYVQV
+247 DTYEATYVQV
-262 DETHIEELK
+262 DEAHIEELK

-284 YGEEVSTQGFKGFFA
+284 YGKESSTQGFNGFFA
-299 YTDKETLYMARSQ
+299 YADKETLYMARSQ
-312 MNLAD
+312 MKLAD
-317 GDLPEEKNEIVV
+317 GDLPIEKNEIVV
-329 SKEWLSKFFPDCHI
+329 SKEWLSKFSPDCHI

-373 IYSFLISK
+373 MYSFLISK

-387 TKYEPDGYF
+387 KKYEPDGFF
-396 AYVHLNHVNQLD
+396 AYVHLKNVDQLD

-427 VGFHD
+427 VGFQD

-480 GQLRTVGATKK
+480 GQLRTIGATKK

-505 WKGMSI
+505 WKGLSI

-517 GVTLLLFPKGFSLS
+517 GVTLLLFPRGFSLL

-572 LQKKI
+572 PQKKI
-577 KNRAKRKKISPCS
+577 KNRTKRKKISPCS
-590 LGMLNFR
+590 LGILNFR
-597 RDWKKTVSIVFSLS
+597 RDWKKTVSIMFSLS

-624 LLQSPEKM
+624 ILQSPEKL
-632 ARQHFKNGDYK
+632 ARQYFKNGDYK
-643 IYIDS
+643 IYMDS
-648 DREHIDL
+648 DKEHIDL

-665 LKQEV
+665 LKQEI
-670 LGIDG
+670 LNIDG
-675 VEDILV
+675 VEEILV
-681 TRKSASYGATFGG
+681 TRKSAGFEATSHG
-694 ITARGTCDMIT
+694 ITEHGTCDMIT
-705 NENKELLAQA
+705 KENRELLAQA
-715 VVEGS
+715 IVEGS
-720 MPGDNSIL
+720 MPDNNGIL
-728 LKDDYRDFDG
+728 LPYEYSGFDG

-751 KKTIPVTISGFFD
+751 EKTIPVTISGFYNLQ
-764 GEKTDFASGH
+764 KTIFASGH
-774 GPIGVDGPM
+774 GSIGVDGPM
-783 MFLSEELF
+783 MFLPEKLF

-806 IVCDPEKSEKV
+806 IVCDSDKSEKV

-826 SHTDIGLDTFEDK
+826 SHTDTGLDTFEDR
-839 VDSYGYMDVAY
+839 VDSFGYMNVVY
-850 GVMQVISW
+850 GIMQVISW

-880 QENSVLRSIGLA
+880 QENSVLRSVGLA
-892 PKQLAQMTVWEGMGY
+892 PKQLAQMAVWEGMGY

-935 AGRILPYE
+935 AGQILPYE
-943 FPWLQMGVYVVE
+943 FPWLQMGVYVVV
-955 LVTVELILSV
+955 LVTVEFILSV

-977 EQMRSME
+977 EQMRAME

>member
-1 MEDTIKIELLTPLTG
+1 MTWPFENNTNGIVK
-16 TFLPNE
+16 
-22 MEQDWEGEEYHE
+22 
-34 LEEEQV
+34 
-40 LFDGADLIPYV
+40 
-51 SEIQEK
+51 
-57 IAEYSRVGHEDDKTD
+57 
-72 NLMDYFD
+72 NL
-79 GSAAIK
+79 
-85 EKVLSA
+85 
-91 VPSVKEADGVLYGCT
+91 
-106 ILELKEYLETEELSE
+106 
-121 LCEYLTG
+121 
-128 QYSDGW
+128 
-134 GEGFEQQE
+134 
-142 IPVEGGELCIHFWRP
+142 
-157 MDFEFQQAKPE
+157 AKRNL
-168 VSKEKSEKQ
+168 KSEKRR
-177 ENPANVPKRP
+177 NIMV
-187 KMQLLGMDGN
+187 
-197 VFAVMARASKLLQEN
+197 
-212 GQGQE
+212 
-217 AKEMIARVQK
+217 
-227 SENYYQALHIISEYV
+227 IISV
-242 ETELS
+242 VLAAFLISLSGLVGVSLMQTEKKKVI
-247 ASSQNDTKPPTYVQV
+247 DTYEATYVQV
-262 DETHIEELK
+262 DESHIEELK

-284 YGEEVSTQGFKGFFA
+284 YGKESSTQGFNGFFA
-299 YTDKETLYMARSQ
+299 YADKETLYMARSQ
-312 MNLAD
+312 MKLAD
-317 GDLPEEKNEIVV
+317 GDLPIEKNEIVV

-373 IYSFLISK
+373 MYSFLISK

-387 TKYEPDGYF
+387 KKYEPDGFF
-396 AYVHLNHVNQLD
+396 AYVHLKNVDQLD

-427 VGFHD
+427 VGFQD

-480 GQLRTVGATKK
+480 GQLRTIGATKK

-517 GVTLLLFPKGFSLS
+517 GVTLLLFPRGFSLL

-572 LQKKI
+572 PQKKI
-577 KNRAKRKKISPCS
+577 KNRTKRKKISPCS

-597 RDWKKTVSIVFSLS
+597 RDWKKTVSIMFSLS

-624 LLQSPEKM
+624 ILQSPEKL
-632 ARQHFKNGDYK
+632 ARQYFKNGDYK
-643 IYIDS
+643 IYMDS
-648 DREHIDL
+648 DKEHINL

-665 LKQEV
+665 LKQEI
-670 LGIDG
+670 LDIDG
-675 VEDILV
+675 VEEILV
-681 TRKSASYGATFGG
+681 TRKSAGFGATSHE
-694 ITARGTCDMIT
+694 ITARGVCDMIT
-705 NENKELLAQA
+705 KENRELLTQA

-720 MPGDNSIL
+720 MPDNNGIL
-728 LKDDYRDFDG
+728 LPYNYRGFDG

-751 KKTIPVTISGFFD
+751 EKTIPVTISGYFD
-764 GEKTDFASGH
+764 AKQIIAFASGH
-774 GPIGVDGPM
+774 GSIGVDGPM
-783 MFLSEELF
+783 MFLPEELF

-806 IVCDPEKSEKV
+806 IVCNPDKSEKV

-826 SHTDIGLDTFEDK
+826 SHTDIGLDTFEDR
-839 VDSYGYMDVAY
+839 VDSFGYMNVVY
-850 GVMQVISW
+850 GIMQVISW

-880 QENSVLRSIGLA
+880 QENSVLCSVGLA
-892 PKQLAQMTVWEGMGY
+892 PKQLTQMAVWEGMGY

-922 TLLVWRKFSISAY
+922 TLLVWRKFSISSY

-943 FPWLQMGVYVVE
+943 FPWLQMGVYVVV
-955 LVTVELILSV
+955 LVTVEFILSV

-977 EQMRSME
+977 EQMRAME

>member
-1 MEDTIKIELLTPLTG
+1 MTWPFENNTNGIVK
-16 TFLPNE
+16 
-22 MEQDWEGEEYHE
+22 
-34 LEEEQV
+34 
-40 LFDGADLIPYV
+40 
-51 SEIQEK
+51 
-57 IAEYSRVGHEDDKTD
+57 
-72 NLMDYFD
+72 NL
-79 GSAAIK
+79 
-85 EKVLSA
+85 
-91 VPSVKEADGVLYGCT
+91 
-106 ILELKEYLETEELSE
+106 
-121 LCEYLTG
+121 
-128 QYSDGW
+128 
-134 GEGFEQQE
+134 
-142 IPVEGGELCIHFWRP
+142 
-157 MDFEFQQAKPE
+157 AKRNL
-168 VSKEKSEKQ
+168 KSEKRR
-177 ENPANVPKRP
+177 NIMV
-187 KMQLLGMDGN
+187 
-197 VFAVMARASKLLQEN
+197 
-212 GQGQE
+212 
-217 AKEMIARVQK
+217 
-227 SENYYQALHIISEYV
+227 IISV
-242 ETELS
+242 VLAAFLISLSGLVGVSLMQTEKKKVI
-247 ASSQNDTKPPTYVQV
+247 DTYEATYVQV
-262 DETHIEELK
+262 DEAHIEELK

-312 MNLAD
+312 MKLAD

-357 YTISGI
+357 YAISGI

-373 IYSFLISK
+373 MYSFLISK

-387 TKYEPDGYF
+387 KKYEPDGFF
-396 AYVHLNHVNQLD
+396 AYVHLKNVDQLD

-438 DGDISMENVL
+438 DGEISMENVL

-480 GQLRTVGATKK
+480 GQLRTIGATKK

-517 GVTLLLFPKGFSLS
+517 GVTLLLFPRGFSLL
-531 GYLLVI
+531 GYLFVI

-554 PVKLAANISP
+554 PVKLAADISP

-572 LQKKI
+572 HQKKI
-577 KNRAKRKKISPCS
+577 KNRTKRKRISSRS

-624 LLQSPEKM
+624 ILQSPEKL

-643 IYIDS
+643 IYMDS
-648 DREHIDL
+648 DKEHIDL

-665 LKQEV
+665 LKQEI
-670 LGIDG
+670 LDIDG
-675 VEDILV
+675 VEGILV
-681 TRKSASYGATFGG
+681 TRKSAGFEATFHE
-694 ITARGTCDMIT
+694 ITAHGTCDMIT
-705 NENKELLAQA
+705 NENMELLAQA

-720 MPGDNSIL
+720 MPGDNGIL
-728 LKDDYRDFDG
+728 LKDNYRDFDG
-738 KEKLGETIELSLG
+738 KEKVGETIELSLG
-751 KKTIPVTISGFFD
+751 EKIIPVTISGFFD
-764 GEKTDFASGH
+764 GEKTIFASGH

-783 MFLSEELF
+783 MFLPEGLF

-806 IVCDPEKSEKV
+806 IVCNSDKSEKV

-826 SHTDIGLDTFEDK
+826 SHTDTGLDTFEDK
-839 VDSYGYMDVAY
+839 VDSYGYMNVAY
-850 GVMQVISW
+850 GIMQVISW

-880 QENSVLRSIGLA
+880 QENSVLRSVGLA
-892 PKQLAQMTVWEGMGY
+892 PKQLAQMAVWEGMGY
-907 VVSSILLMLA
+907 VISSILLMLA

-935 AGRILPYE
+935 AGQILPYE
-943 FPWLQMGVYVVE
+943 FPWLQMGVYVVV
-955 LVTVELILSV
+955 LVTVEFILSV

-977 EQMRSME
+977 EQMRAME

>member
-1 MEDTIKIELLTPLTG
+1 MTWPFENNTNGIVK
-16 TFLPNE
+16 
-22 MEQDWEGEEYHE
+22 
-34 LEEEQV
+34 
-40 LFDGADLIPYV
+40 
-51 SEIQEK
+51 
-57 IAEYSRVGHEDDKTD
+57 
-72 NLMDYFD
+72 NL
-79 GSAAIK
+79 
-85 EKVLSA
+85 
-91 VPSVKEADGVLYGCT
+91 
-106 ILELKEYLETEELSE
+106 
-121 LCEYLTG
+121 
-128 QYSDGW
+128 
-134 GEGFEQQE
+134 
-142 IPVEGGELCIHFWRP
+142 
-157 MDFEFQQAKPE
+157 AKRNL
-168 VSKEKSEKQ
+168 KSEKRR
-177 ENPANVPKRP
+177 NIMV
-187 KMQLLGMDGN
+187 
-197 VFAVMARASKLLQEN
+197 
-212 GQGQE
+212 
-217 AKEMIARVQK
+217 
-227 SENYYQALHIISEYV
+227 IISV
-242 ETELS
+242 VLAAFLISLSGLVGVSLMQTEKKKVI
-247 ASSQNDTKPPTYVQV
+247 DTYEATYVQV
-262 DETHIEELK
+262 DEAHIEELK

-284 YGEEVSTQGFKGFFA
+284 YGEEVSTQGFNGFFA
-299 YTDKETLYMARSQ
+299 YADKETLYMARSQ
-312 MNLAD
+312 MKLAD
-317 GDLPEEKNEIVV
+317 GDLPIEKNEIVV

-373 IYSFLISK
+373 MYSFLISK
-381 EMLEQC
+381 EMLKQC
-387 TKYEPDGYF
+387 KKYEPDGFF
-396 AYVHLNHVNQLD
+396 AYVHLKNVDQLD

-427 VGFHD
+427 VGFQD

-438 DGDISMENVL
+438 DGEISMENVL

-480 GQLRTVGATKK
+480 GQLRTIGATKK

-517 GVTLLLFPKGFSLS
+517 GVTLLLFPRGFSLL
-531 GYLLVI
+531 GYLFVI

-572 LQKKI
+572 PQKKI
-577 KNRAKRKKISPCS
+577 KNRTKRKKISPCS

-597 RDWKKTVSIVFSLS
+597 RDWKKTVSIMFSLS

-624 LLQSPEKM
+624 ILQSPEKL
-632 ARQHFKNGDYK
+632 ARQYFKNGDYK
-643 IYIDS
+643 IYMDS
-648 DREHIDL
+648 DKEHIDL

-665 LKQEV
+665 LKQEI
-670 LGIDG
+670 LDIDG
-675 VEDILV
+675 VEGILV
-681 TRKSASYGATFGG
+681 TRKSAGFEATSHE
-694 ITARGTCDMIT
+694 ITTRGVCDMIT
-705 NENKELLAQA
+705 KKNRKLVAQT

-720 MPGDNSIL
+720 MPDNNGIL
-728 LKDDYRDFDG
+728 LPYDYRGFDG

-751 KKTIPVTISGFFD
+751 EKTIPVTISGFYD
-764 GEKTDFASGH
+764 LEKTIFASGH

-783 MFLSEELF
+783 MFLPEKLL
-791 QELIPDVTNFDYSWD
+791 QKLIPDVTNFDYSWD
-806 IVCDPEKSEKV
+806 IVCNPDKSEKV

-826 SHTDIGLDTFEDK
+826 SHTDIGLDTFEDR
-839 VDSYGYMDVAY
+839 VDSFGYMNVAY
-850 GVMQVISW
+850 GIMQVISW

-880 QENSVLRSIGLA
+880 QENSVLRSVGLA
-892 PKQLAQMTVWEGMGY
+892 PKQLAQMAVWEGMGY

-922 TLLVWRKFSISAY
+922 TLLVWRKFSISSY

-943 FPWLQMGVYVVE
+943 FPWLQMGVYVVV
-955 LVTVELILSV
+955 LVTVEFILSV

-977 EQMRSME
+977 EQMRAIE

>member
-1 MEDTIKIELLTPLTG
+1 MTWPFENNTNGIVK
-16 TFLPNE
+16 
-22 MEQDWEGEEYHE
+22 
-34 LEEEQV
+34 
-40 LFDGADLIPYV
+40 
-51 SEIQEK
+51 
-57 IAEYSRVGHEDDKTD
+57 
-72 NLMDYFD
+72 NL
-79 GSAAIK
+79 
-85 EKVLSA
+85 
-91 VPSVKEADGVLYGCT
+91 
-106 ILELKEYLETEELSE
+106 
-121 LCEYLTG
+121 
-128 QYSDGW
+128 
-134 GEGFEQQE
+134 
-142 IPVEGGELCIHFWRP
+142 
-157 MDFEFQQAKPE
+157 AKRNL
-168 VSKEKSEKQ
+168 KSEKRR
-177 ENPANVPKRP
+177 NIMV
-187 KMQLLGMDGN
+187 
-197 VFAVMARASKLLQEN
+197 
-212 GQGQE
+212 
-217 AKEMIARVQK
+217 
-227 SENYYQALHIISEYV
+227 IISV
-242 ETELS
+242 VLAAFLISLSGLVGVSLMQTEKKKVI
-247 ASSQNDTKPPTYVQV
+247 DTYEATYVQV
-262 DETHIEELK
+262 DEAHIEELK
-271 QVPEFARVGEYYM
+271 QVPNFARVGEYYM
-284 YGEEVSTQGFKGFFA
+284 YGKESSTQGFNGFFA
-299 YTDKETLYMARSQ
+299 YADKETLYMARSQ
-312 MNLAD
+312 MKLAD
-317 GDLPEEKNEIVV
+317 GDLPIEKNEIVV
-329 SKEWLSKFFPDCHI
+329 SKEWLSKFSPDCHI

-373 IYSFLISK
+373 MYSFLISK

-387 TKYEPDGYF
+387 KKYEPDGFF
-396 AYVHLNHVNQLD
+396 AYVHLKNVDQLD

-427 VGFHD
+427 VGFQD

-480 GQLRTVGATKK
+480 GQLRTIGATKK

-505 WKGMSI
+505 WKGLSI

-517 GVTLLLFPKGFSLS
+517 GVTLLLFPRGFSLL

-572 LQKKI
+572 PQKKI
-577 KNRAKRKKISPCS
+577 KNRTKRKKISPCS

-624 LLQSPEKM
+624 ILQSPEKL
-632 ARQHFKNGDYK
+632 ARQYFKNGDYK
-643 IYIDS
+643 IYMDS
-648 DREHIDL
+648 DKEHIDL
-655 LKQGNPLNEE
+655 LKQGNPLNKK
-665 LKQEV
+665 LKQEI
-670 LGIDG
+670 LDIDG
-675 VEDILV
+675 VEEILV
-681 TRKSASYGATFGG
+681 TRKSAGFEATSHG
-694 ITARGTCDMIT
+694 ITEHGTCDMIT
-705 NENKELLAQA
+705 KENRELLAQA
-715 VVEGS
+715 IVEGS
-720 MPGDNSIL
+720 MPDNNGIL
-728 LKDDYRDFDG
+728 LPYEYSGFDG

-751 KKTIPVTISGFFD
+751 EKTIPVTISGFYNLQ
-764 GEKTDFASGH
+764 KTIFASGH
-774 GPIGVDGPM
+774 GSIGVDGPM
-783 MFLSEELF
+783 MFLPEKLF
-791 QELIPDVTNFDYSWD
+791 QELIPDATNFDYSWD
-806 IVCDPEKSEKV
+806 IVCDSDKSEKV

-826 SHTDIGLDTFEDK
+826 SHTDTGLDTFEDR
-839 VDSYGYMDVAY
+839 VDSFGYMNVVY
-850 GVMQVISW
+850 GIMQVISW

-880 QENSVLRSIGLA
+880 QENSVLRSVGLA
-892 PKQLAQMTVWEGMGY
+892 PKQLAQMAIWEGMGY

-943 FPWLQMGVYVVE
+943 FPWLQMGVYVVV
-955 LVTVELILSV
+955 LVIVEFILSV

-977 EQMRSME
+977 EQMRAME

>member
-1 MEDTIKIELLTPLTG
+1 MTWPFENNTNGIVK
-16 TFLPNE
+16 
-22 MEQDWEGEEYHE
+22 
-34 LEEEQV
+34 
-40 LFDGADLIPYV
+40 
-51 SEIQEK
+51 
-57 IAEYSRVGHEDDKTD
+57 
-72 NLMDYFD
+72 NL
-79 GSAAIK
+79 
-85 EKVLSA
+85 
-91 VPSVKEADGVLYGCT
+91 
-106 ILELKEYLETEELSE
+106 
-121 LCEYLTG
+121 
-128 QYSDGW
+128 
-134 GEGFEQQE
+134 
-142 IPVEGGELCIHFWRP
+142 
-157 MDFEFQQAKPE
+157 AKRNL
-168 VSKEKSEKQ
+168 KSEKRR
-177 ENPANVPKRP
+177 NIMV
-187 KMQLLGMDGN
+187 
-197 VFAVMARASKLLQEN
+197 
-212 GQGQE
+212 
-217 AKEMIARVQK
+217 
-227 SENYYQALHIISEYV
+227 IISV
-242 ETELS
+242 VLAAFLISLSGLVGVSLMQTEKKKVI
-247 ASSQNDTKPPTYVQV
+247 DTYEATYVQV
-262 DETHIEELK
+262 DEAHIEELK

-284 YGEEVSTQGFKGFFA
+284 YGEEVSTQGFNGFFA
-299 YTDKETLYMARSQ
+299 YADKETLYMARSQ
-312 MNLAD
+312 MKLAD
-317 GDLPEEKNEIVV
+317 GDLPIEKNEIVV

-373 IYSFLISK
+373 MYSFLISK

-387 TKYEPDGYF
+387 KKYEPDGFF
-396 AYVHLNHVNQLD
+396 AYVHLKNVDQLD

-427 VGFHD
+427 VGFQD

-438 DGDISMENVL
+438 DGEISMENVL

-480 GQLRTVGATKK
+480 GQLRTIGATKK

-517 GVTLLLFPKGFSLS
+517 GVTLLLFPRGFSLLD
-531 GYLLVI
+531 YLFVI

-572 LQKKI
+572 PQKKI
-577 KNRAKRKKISPCS
+577 KNRTKRKKISPCS

-597 RDWKKTVSIVFSLS
+597 RDWKKTVSIMFSLS

-624 LLQSPEKM
+624 ILQSPEKL
-632 ARQHFKNGDYK
+632 ARQYFKNGDYK
-643 IYIDS
+643 IYMDS
-648 DREHIDL
+648 DKEHIDL

-665 LKQEV
+665 LKQEI
-670 LGIDG
+670 LDIDG
-675 VEDILV
+675 VEGILV
-681 TRKSASYGATFGG
+681 TRKSAGFEATSHE
-694 ITARGTCDMIT
+694 ITTRGVCDMIT
-705 NENKELLAQA
+705 KKNRKLVAQT

-720 MPGDNSIL
+720 MPDNNGIL
-728 LKDDYRDFDG
+728 LPYDYRGFDG

-751 KKTIPVTISGFFD
+751 EKTIPVTISGFYD
-764 GEKTDFASGH
+764 LEKTIFASGH

-783 MFLSEELF
+783 MFLPEKLL
-791 QELIPDVTNFDYSWD
+791 QKLIPDVTNFDYSWD
-806 IVCDPEKSEKV
+806 IVCNPDKSEKV

-826 SHTDIGLDTFEDK
+826 SHTDIGLDTFEDR
-839 VDSYGYMDVAY
+839 VDSFGYMNVAY
-850 GVMQVISW
+850 GIMQVISW

-880 QENSVLRSIGLA
+880 QENSVLRSVGLA
-892 PKQLAQMTVWEGMGY
+892 PKQLAQMAVWEGMGY

-922 TLLVWRKFSISAY
+922 TLLVWRKFSISSY

-943 FPWLQMGVYVVE
+943 FPWLQMGVYVVV
-955 LVTVELILSV
+955 LVTVEFILSV

-977 EQMRSME
+977 EQMRAME

>member
-1 MEDTIKIELLTPLTG
+1 MTWPFENNTNGIVK
-16 TFLPNE
+16 
-22 MEQDWEGEEYHE
+22 
-34 LEEEQV
+34 
-40 LFDGADLIPYV
+40 
-51 SEIQEK
+51 
-57 IAEYSRVGHEDDKTD
+57 
-72 NLMDYFD
+72 NL
-79 GSAAIK
+79 
-85 EKVLSA
+85 
-91 VPSVKEADGVLYGCT
+91 
-106 ILELKEYLETEELSE
+106 
-121 LCEYLTG
+121 
-128 QYSDGW
+128 
-134 GEGFEQQE
+134 
-142 IPVEGGELCIHFWRP
+142 
-157 MDFEFQQAKPE
+157 AKRNL
-168 VSKEKSEKQ
+168 KSEKRR
-177 ENPANVPKRP
+177 NIMV
-187 KMQLLGMDGN
+187 
-197 VFAVMARASKLLQEN
+197 
-212 GQGQE
+212 
-217 AKEMIARVQK
+217 
-227 SENYYQALHIISEYV
+227 IISV
-242 ETELS
+242 VLAAFLISLSGLVGVSLMQTEKKKVI
-247 ASSQNDTKPPTYVQV
+247 DTYEATYVQV
-262 DETHIEELK
+262 DEAHIEELK
-271 QVPEFARVGEYYM
+271 QVPDFARVGEYYM
-284 YGEEVSTQGFKGFFA
+284 YGKESSTQGFNGFFA
-299 YTDKETLYMARSQ
+299 YADKETLYMARSQ
-312 MNLAD
+312 MKLAD
-317 GDLPEEKNEIVV
+317 GDLPIEKNEIVV
-329 SKEWLSKFFPDCHI
+329 SKEWLSKFSPDCHI

-373 IYSFLISK
+373 MYSFLISK

-387 TKYEPDGYF
+387 KKYEPDGFF
-396 AYVHLNHVNQLD
+396 AYVHLKNVDQLD

-427 VGFHD
+427 VGFQD

-480 GQLRTVGATKK
+480 GQLRTIGATKK

-517 GVTLLLFPKGFSLS
+517 GVTLLLFPRGFSLL

-572 LQKKI
+572 PQKKI
-577 KNRAKRKKISPCS
+577 KNRTKRKKISPCS
-590 LGMLNFR
+590 LGILNFR
-597 RDWKKTVSIVFSLS
+597 RDWKKTVSIMFSLS

-624 LLQSPEKM
+624 ILQSPEKL
-632 ARQHFKNGDYK
+632 ARQYFKNGDYK
-643 IYIDS
+643 IYMDS
-648 DREHIDL
+648 DKEHIDL

-665 LKQEV
+665 LKQEI
-670 LGIDG
+670 LNIDG
-675 VEDILV
+675 VEEILV
-681 TRKSASYGATFGG
+681 TRKSAGFEATSHG
-694 ITARGTCDMIT
+694 ITEHGTCDMIT
-705 NENKELLAQA
+705 KENRELLAQA
-715 VVEGS
+715 IVEGS
-720 MPGDNSIL
+720 MPDNNGIL
-728 LKDDYRDFDG
+728 LPYEYSGFDG

-751 KKTIPVTISGFFD
+751 EKTIPVTISGFYNLQ
-764 GEKTDFASGH
+764 KTIFASGH
-774 GPIGVDGPM
+774 GSIGVDGPM
-783 MFLSEELF
+783 MFLPEKLF

-806 IVCDPEKSEKV
+806 IVCDSDKSEKV

-826 SHTDIGLDTFEDK
+826 SHTDTGLDTFEDR
-839 VDSYGYMDVAY
+839 VDSFGYMNVVY
-850 GVMQVISW
+850 GIMQVISW

-880 QENSVLRSIGLA
+880 QENSVLRSVGLA
-892 PKQLAQMTVWEGMGY
+892 PKQLAQMAVWEGMGY

-922 TLLVWRKFSISAY
+922 TLLVWRKFSISSY

-943 FPWLQMGVYVVE
+943 FPWLQMGVYVAVV
-955 LVTVELILSV
+955 VTVELILSI

-977 EQMRSME
+977 EQMRAME